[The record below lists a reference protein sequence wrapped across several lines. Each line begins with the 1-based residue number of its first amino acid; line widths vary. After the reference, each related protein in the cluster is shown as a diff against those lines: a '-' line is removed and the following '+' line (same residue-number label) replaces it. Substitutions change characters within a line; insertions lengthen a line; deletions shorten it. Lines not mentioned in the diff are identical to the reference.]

1 MRRIFLLLLSVP
13 TFVVSSV
20 AATTPALVAE
30 ALPGARHF
38 GIQQTDT
45 VARDLSELEEALADS
60 TVAQQDTA
68 YYGAPRQK
76 NFNALNYVLDSRHRF
91 KGDQYVNRGFLGN
104 TYFHIGGGVGHFYEN
119 SNQELYYTP
128 IMSFHLGLGKELS
141 PMSSFRVGLEKS
153 WGYTNPSAGVFNTNQ
168 YNSYGGY
175 VDFLYNFSNYL
186 LGYRPERPFSVSGIV
201 GLGFRSS
208 SMHSWKNPGLP
219 DTYAYTSG
227 TSFDGHVGFQ
237 FKFFAS
243 PHASFGFEPYFKV
256 ASTKYNLLTN
266 PGYSDP
272 DFAYGM
278 NLMYQWYFDRQ
289 LSDKAHAGVFMKR
302 LNNDLRYLSDN
313 GQLKHLRFPVFFD
326 YGFGASFMGKTD
338 GLSLLNTKGFDA
350 SAAVGWWLAPAVGIR
365 SGIHVTNADWKDGTL
380 SRQPVKYMI
389 GTNGFNFDFL
399 FNPFGFRRHY
409 NWDSNFGLN
418 LLAGYEFGRLKKT
431 TPGFA
436 NSFEGNYTAFRL
448 GGQLWM
454 KLTNDLR
461 LTLEPT
467 YMPIQHYNGNL
478 DRARYDEYALKL
490 GLSVLFRDKA
500 IRNYHVFGT
509 DSVSRDSIKNTPL
522 SGFFAGVGLGWN
534 NTVWDWRFSGYQHDL
549 FKNVLAFGG
558 YRFNPIHGVR
568 LQGEWMKESLAYYGN
583 TPSGIDKYRFE
594 NYLFSLDYQLN
605 LSNMMAGYDPL
616 RRWNVYLY
624 AGPTLLMGNGG
635 TDFAANVGGM
645 LSYNVSRRAA
655 LFINHTVYRMPQNRY
670 PYHMVYSKEGTFTNN
685 FNIGMMYNFD
695 GTEQIFD
702 AATQSKFFFEYAFGP
717 SYTGRTSLG
726 FRNTRGFDAN
736 VALGWWFSSAFAARS
751 GFHVTNADWA
761 SSSYAGQ
768 PTKLLVGTRGATF
781 DLLINPFGFTNNFNW
796 DQRFGVNLIGGYEL
810 GHAKRTDPVF
820 VNSYEGN
827 YTGFRA
833 GAQLW
838 ARLSN
843 GLRFT
848 VEPMFSSIKQKGENG
863 INYDAY
869 ALKAG
874 VSLLLKSK
882 AERNYGEVAEDSVR
896 NTPLKGYFAG
906 AGLGW
911 SNTLWD
917 WRFTGHQH
925 DLLKNATFFGGY
937 RFNTLHGVRLQG
949 EWKREKVAAPGYSDP
964 VDLKYDNYLLSLDY
978 QLNLYNLM
986 AGYDPARRWNVYL
999 SAGPTLL
1006 MGNGGTDFAANVGA
1020 MLTYNLSRHTSLFY
1034 SYSVY
1039 RMPKNRYPHSM
1050 VYSKD
1055 GTYTNNLNVGVMYN
1069 FDGTEQLFDAAKQ
1082 SKFFFEYA
1090 FGPSYTGRTSL
1101 GFRNTRGFDATA
1113 SLGWWFSSAFA
1124 ARSGFHVTNADWASS
1139 SYAGQPTKLLVGT
1152 RGATFDLLI
1161 NPFGF
1166 TNNFNWDQRFG
1177 VNLIGGYELGHAKR
1191 TDPVFVNSYEGNYTG
1206 FRAGAQLWARLSN
1219 GLRFTVEPMFSSIKQ
1234 KGENGINY
1242 DAYALKAGVSL
1253 LLKSKAERNYGE
1265 VAEDSVRNTPL
1276 KGYFAGAGLGWSNTL
1291 WDWRFTGHQHDL
1303 LKNATFFGGYRFN
1316 TLHGVRLQGEW
1327 KREKVAAPGYSDPVD
1342 LKYDNYLLSLD
1353 YQLNLY
1359 NLMAGYDP
1367 ARRWNVYLSAGP
1379 TLLMGN
1385 GGTDFAANVG
1395 AMLTYN
1401 LSRHTSLFYSYS
1413 VYRMPKNRY
1422 PHSMVYSKDG
1432 TYTNNLNVGVM
1443 YDFDGTEQLF
1453 DAAKQSKFFFEYAFG
1468 PSYTG
1473 RTSLGFR
1480 NTRGFDANVA
1490 LGWWFSSAFALRS
1503 GFHVTNAD
1511 WASSS
1516 YVGHSTKLLV
1526 GTRGAAFDLLV
1537 NPFGFVREYNWEP
1550 RFGVNLLGG
1559 YEFGHAKRTVDGFV
1573 NSYEGN
1579 YSAFRVGAQFWAR
1592 LSNGLRFTVE
1602 PIYAPVTQH
1611 GNGGIDY
1618 NEYALKM
1625 GFSMLLKNKEERVY
1639 EEVDEA
1645 NRKNIA
1651 TKGYFLGAGLGW
1663 NSTVWDWR
1671 FTGHQHDLLK
1681 NATIFGGYHFNTLHG
1696 VRLQADWMKEKV
1708 AYPGHSDLTDLNY
1721 NNYLLSL
1728 DYQLNLYN
1736 LMAGYDPARRWNAY
1750 LYAGPTLLM
1759 GDGGTRVAANVGGMF
1774 TYNVTP
1780 SLGLFYSHTV
1790 YRMPKN
1796 RYPHSMIYSEN
1807 GTYTNNLNIG
1817 LMYTFD
1823 ALRKLFGQGEP
1834 SDDEVRRSPL
1844 FFEYGFGPAFMSKTP
1859 LGASKTTGFDAKVA
1873 LGWWANSAIGLRG
1886 GFRVTNANWDEG
1898 TYASYPV
1905 TYLIGTR
1912 GFMTDLMINP
1922 LGFKSNYNWDSAFGL
1937 NLFAGYEFG
1946 HSKKTVAGFVDSYE
1960 GGYTAFRVGGQ
1971 LWAKLTN
1978 DLRLTLEPTYTPLK
1992 LKNISDN
1999 RHNRFAL
2006 QMGISLLMRNKA
2018 DRDYDEKDIEGRH
2031 NLPLEGLFVGAGFGW
2046 NNTLWQ
2052 WKFSEQKS
2060 DLLKNAMA
2068 FAGYNFTTVHALRL
2082 QGEWMKEKMVYPHVY
2097 DLTTLNFTNYLVSL
2111 DYQVNLFN
2119 AMTGYDPA
2127 RRWNVYLYAGPTL
2140 LLGDGGT
2147 KAAMNFGGQFSYSVA
2162 RNLSLF
2168 YSHTVYRMPEGRY
2181 PHSLPYTK
2189 SGTFTNNINIGV
2201 MYNFN
2206 SFSK

>member
-128 IMSFHLGLGKELS
+128 IMSFRLGLGKELS

-399 FNPFGFRRHY
+399 FNPFGFKRHY

-549 FKNVLAFGG
+549 FKNVLMFGG

-568 LQGEWMKESLAYYGN
+568 LQGEWLKESLAYYGN

-670 PYHMVYSKEGTFTNN
+670 PYHTVYSKEGTFTNN

-925 DLLKNATFFGGY
+925 G
-937 RFNTLHGVRLQG
+937 
-949 EWKREKVAAPGYSDP
+949 
-964 VDLKYDNYLLSLDY
+964 
-978 QLNLYNLM
+978 
-986 AGYDPARRWNVYL
+986 
-999 SAGPTLL
+999 
-1006 MGNGGTDFAANVGA
+1006 
-1020 MLTYNLSRHTSLFY
+1020 
-1034 SYSVY
+1034 
-1039 RMPKNRYPHSM
+1039 
-1050 VYSKD
+1050 
-1055 GTYTNNLNVGVMYN
+1055 
-1069 FDGTEQLFDAAKQ
+1069 
-1082 SKFFFEYA
+1082 
-1090 FGPSYTGRTSL
+1090 
-1101 GFRNTRGFDATA
+1101 
-1113 SLGWWFSSAFA
+1113 
-1124 ARSGFHVTNADWASS
+1124 
-1139 SYAGQPTKLLVGT
+1139 
-1152 RGATFDLLI
+1152 
-1161 NPFGF
+1161 
-1166 TNNFNWDQRFG
+1166 
-1177 VNLIGGYELGHAKR
+1177 
-1191 TDPVFVNSYEGNYTG
+1191 
-1206 FRAGAQLWARLSN
+1206 
-1219 GLRFTVEPMFSSIKQ
+1219 
-1234 KGENGINY
+1234 
-1242 DAYALKAGVSL
+1242 
-1253 LLKSKAERNYGE
+1253 
-1265 VAEDSVRNTPL
+1265 
-1276 KGYFAGAGLGWSNTL
+1276 
-1291 WDWRFTGHQHDL
+1291 L

-1516 YVGHSTKLLV
+1516 YAGHSTKLLV

-1559 YEFGHAKRTVDGFV
+1559 YEFGHAKRTVDGFI

-1759 GDGGTRVAANVGGMF
+1759 GDGGTKVAANVGGMF

-1912 GFMTDLMINP
+1912 GFMADLMINP

-1992 LKNISDN
+1992 LKNINDN

>member
-128 IMSFHLGLGKELS
+128 IMSFRLGLGKELS

-302 LNNDLRYLSDN
+302 FNNDLRYLSDN

-326 YGFGASFMGKTD
+326 YGFGGSFMGKTD

-399 FNPFGFRRHY
+399 FNPFGFKRHY

-670 PYHMVYSKEGTFTNN
+670 PYHTVYSKEGTFTNN

-702 AATQSKFFFEYAFGP
+702 AATQSKFFFEYTFG
-717 SYTGRTSLG
+717 S
-726 FRNTRGFDAN
+726 
-736 VALGWWFSSAFAARS
+736 
-751 GFHVTNADWA
+751 
-761 SSSYAGQ
+761 
-768 PTKLLVGTRGATF
+768 
-781 DLLINPFGFTNNFNW
+781 
-796 DQRFGVNLIGGYEL
+796 
-810 GHAKRTDPVF
+810 
-820 VNSYEGN
+820 
-827 YTGFRA
+827 
-833 GAQLW
+833 
-838 ARLSN
+838 
-843 GLRFT
+843 
-848 VEPMFSSIKQKGENG
+848 
-863 INYDAY
+863 
-869 ALKAG
+869 
-874 VSLLLKSK
+874 
-882 AERNYGEVAEDSVR
+882 
-896 NTPLKGYFAG
+896 
-906 AGLGW
+906 
-911 SNTLWD
+911 
-917 WRFTGHQH
+917 
-925 DLLKNATFFGGY
+925 
-937 RFNTLHGVRLQG
+937 
-949 EWKREKVAAPGYSDP
+949 
-964 VDLKYDNYLLSLDY
+964 
-978 QLNLYNLM
+978 
-986 AGYDPARRWNVYL
+986 
-999 SAGPTLL
+999 
-1006 MGNGGTDFAANVGA
+1006 
-1020 MLTYNLSRHTSLFY
+1020 
-1034 SYSVY
+1034 
-1039 RMPKNRYPHSM
+1039 
-1050 VYSKD
+1050 
-1055 GTYTNNLNVGVMYN
+1055 
-1069 FDGTEQLFDAAKQ
+1069 
-1082 SKFFFEYA
+1082 
-1090 FGPSYTGRTSL
+1090 SYTGRTSL

-1291 WDWRFTGHQHDL
+1291 WDWRFTGHQHGL

-1516 YVGHSTKLLV
+1516 YAGHSTKLLV

-1759 GDGGTRVAANVGGMF
+1759 GDGGTKVAANVGGMF

-1807 GTYTNNLNIG
+1807 GTYTNNLDIG

-1912 GFMTDLMINP
+1912 GFMADLMINP

>member
-128 IMSFHLGLGKELS
+128 IMSFRLGLGKELS

-399 FNPFGFRRHY
+399 FNPFGFKRHY

-431 TPGFA
+431 IPGFA

-549 FKNVLAFGG
+549 FKNVLMFGG

-702 AATQSKFFFEYAFGP
+702 AATQSKFFFEYAFGS

-736 VALGWWFSSAFAARS
+736 AALGWWFSSAFAARS

-925 DLLKNATFFGGY
+925 GLLKNATFFGGY

-949 EWKREKVAAPGYSDP
+949 EWKREKVAAPGY
-964 VDLKYDNYLLSLDY
+964 
-978 QLNLYNLM
+978 
-986 AGYDPARRWNVYL
+986 
-999 SAGPTLL
+999 T
-1006 MGNGGTDFAANVGA
+1006 
-1020 MLTYNLSRHTSLFY
+1020 
-1034 SYSVY
+1034 
-1039 RMPKNRYPHSM
+1039 
-1050 VYSKD
+1050 
-1055 GTYTNNLNVGVMYN
+1055 
-1069 FDGTEQLFDAAKQ
+1069 
-1082 SKFFFEYA
+1082 
-1090 FGPSYTGRTSL
+1090 
-1101 GFRNTRGFDATA
+1101 
-1113 SLGWWFSSAFA
+1113 
-1124 ARSGFHVTNADWASS
+1124 
-1139 SYAGQPTKLLVGT
+1139 
-1152 RGATFDLLI
+1152 
-1161 NPFGF
+1161 
-1166 TNNFNWDQRFG
+1166 
-1177 VNLIGGYELGHAKR
+1177 
-1191 TDPVFVNSYEGNYTG
+1191 
-1206 FRAGAQLWARLSN
+1206 
-1219 GLRFTVEPMFSSIKQ
+1219 
-1234 KGENGINY
+1234 
-1242 DAYALKAGVSL
+1242 
-1253 LLKSKAERNYGE
+1253 
-1265 VAEDSVRNTPL
+1265 
-1276 KGYFAGAGLGWSNTL
+1276 
-1291 WDWRFTGHQHDL
+1291 
-1303 LKNATFFGGYRFN
+1303 
-1316 TLHGVRLQGEW
+1316 
-1327 KREKVAAPGYSDPVD
+1327 DPVD

-1473 RTSLGFR
+1473 RTSLDFR

-1516 YVGHSTKLLV
+1516 YAGHSTKLLV

-1559 YEFGHAKRTVDGFV
+1559 YEFGHAKRTVDGFI

-1759 GDGGTRVAANVGGMF
+1759 GDGGTKVAANVGGMF

-1912 GFMTDLMINP
+1912 GFMADLMINP

-1992 LKNISDN
+1992 LKNINDN

>member
-30 ALPGARHF
+30 VLPGARHF

-128 IMSFHLGLGKELS
+128 IMSFRLGLGKELS

-186 LGYRPERPFSVSGIV
+186 LGYRPEHPFSVSGIV

-302 LNNDLRYLSDN
+302 FNNDLRYLSDN

-326 YGFGASFMGKTD
+326 YGFGSSFMGKTD

-350 SAAVGWWLAPAVGIR
+350 SAAIGWWLAPAVGIR
-365 SGIHVTNADWKDGTL
+365 SGIHVTNADWKDGKL

-670 PYHMVYSKEGTFTNN
+670 PYHTVYSKEGTFTNN

-702 AATQSKFFFEYAFGP
+702 AATQSKFFFEYTFG
-717 SYTGRTSLG
+717 S
-726 FRNTRGFDAN
+726 
-736 VALGWWFSSAFAARS
+736 
-751 GFHVTNADWA
+751 
-761 SSSYAGQ
+761 
-768 PTKLLVGTRGATF
+768 
-781 DLLINPFGFTNNFNW
+781 
-796 DQRFGVNLIGGYEL
+796 
-810 GHAKRTDPVF
+810 
-820 VNSYEGN
+820 
-827 YTGFRA
+827 
-833 GAQLW
+833 
-838 ARLSN
+838 
-843 GLRFT
+843 
-848 VEPMFSSIKQKGENG
+848 
-863 INYDAY
+863 
-869 ALKAG
+869 
-874 VSLLLKSK
+874 
-882 AERNYGEVAEDSVR
+882 
-896 NTPLKGYFAG
+896 
-906 AGLGW
+906 
-911 SNTLWD
+911 
-917 WRFTGHQH
+917 
-925 DLLKNATFFGGY
+925 
-937 RFNTLHGVRLQG
+937 
-949 EWKREKVAAPGYSDP
+949 
-964 VDLKYDNYLLSLDY
+964 
-978 QLNLYNLM
+978 
-986 AGYDPARRWNVYL
+986 
-999 SAGPTLL
+999 
-1006 MGNGGTDFAANVGA
+1006 
-1020 MLTYNLSRHTSLFY
+1020 
-1034 SYSVY
+1034 
-1039 RMPKNRYPHSM
+1039 
-1050 VYSKD
+1050 
-1055 GTYTNNLNVGVMYN
+1055 
-1069 FDGTEQLFDAAKQ
+1069 
-1082 SKFFFEYA
+1082 
-1090 FGPSYTGRTSL
+1090 SYTGRTSL

-1206 FRAGAQLWARLSN
+1206 FRTGAQLWARLSN

-1291 WDWRFTGHQHDL
+1291 WDWRLTGHQHGL

-1516 YVGHSTKLLV
+1516 YAGHSTKLLV

-1579 YSAFRVGAQFWAR
+1579 YSAFRVGAQLWAR

-1759 GDGGTRVAANVGGMF
+1759 GDGGTKVAANVGGMF

-1912 GFMTDLMINP
+1912 GFMADLMINP

-1937 NLFAGYEFG
+1937 DLFAGYEFG
-1946 HSKKTVAGFVDSYE
+1946 HSKKTVAGFVNSYE

-1992 LKNISDN
+1992 LKNINDN

>member
-128 IMSFHLGLGKELS
+128 IMSFRLGLGKELS

-219 DTYAYTSG
+219 ATYAYTSG
-227 TSFDGHVGFQ
+227 TSFHGHVGFQ

-302 LNNDLRYLSDN
+302 FNNDLRYLSDN

-326 YGFGASFMGKTD
+326 YGFGSSFMGKTD

-389 GTNGFNFDFL
+389 GTNGLNFDFL
-399 FNPFGFRRHY
+399 FNPFGFKRHY

-670 PYHMVYSKEGTFTNN
+670 PYHTVYSKEGTFTNN

-702 AATQSKFFFEYAFGP
+702 AATQSKFFFEYTFG
-717 SYTGRTSLG
+717 S
-726 FRNTRGFDAN
+726 
-736 VALGWWFSSAFAARS
+736 
-751 GFHVTNADWA
+751 
-761 SSSYAGQ
+761 
-768 PTKLLVGTRGATF
+768 
-781 DLLINPFGFTNNFNW
+781 
-796 DQRFGVNLIGGYEL
+796 
-810 GHAKRTDPVF
+810 
-820 VNSYEGN
+820 
-827 YTGFRA
+827 
-833 GAQLW
+833 
-838 ARLSN
+838 
-843 GLRFT
+843 
-848 VEPMFSSIKQKGENG
+848 
-863 INYDAY
+863 
-869 ALKAG
+869 
-874 VSLLLKSK
+874 
-882 AERNYGEVAEDSVR
+882 
-896 NTPLKGYFAG
+896 
-906 AGLGW
+906 
-911 SNTLWD
+911 
-917 WRFTGHQH
+917 
-925 DLLKNATFFGGY
+925 
-937 RFNTLHGVRLQG
+937 
-949 EWKREKVAAPGYSDP
+949 
-964 VDLKYDNYLLSLDY
+964 
-978 QLNLYNLM
+978 
-986 AGYDPARRWNVYL
+986 
-999 SAGPTLL
+999 
-1006 MGNGGTDFAANVGA
+1006 
-1020 MLTYNLSRHTSLFY
+1020 
-1034 SYSVY
+1034 
-1039 RMPKNRYPHSM
+1039 
-1050 VYSKD
+1050 
-1055 GTYTNNLNVGVMYN
+1055 
-1069 FDGTEQLFDAAKQ
+1069 
-1082 SKFFFEYA
+1082 
-1090 FGPSYTGRTSL
+1090 SYTGRTSL

-1291 WDWRFTGHQHDL
+1291 WDWRFTGHQHGL

-1516 YVGHSTKLLV
+1516 YAGHSTKLLV

-1759 GDGGTRVAANVGGMF
+1759 GDGGTKLAANVGGMF

-1780 SLGLFYSHTV
+1780 SLALFYSHTV

-1912 GFMTDLMINP
+1912 GFMADLMINP
-1922 LGFKSNYNWDSAFGL
+1922 LGFKSDYNWDSAFGL

-2018 DRDYDEKDIEGRH
+2018 DRGYDEKDIEGRH

-2147 KAAMNFGGQFSYSVA
+2147 QAAMNFGGQFSYSVA

>member
-128 IMSFHLGLGKELS
+128 IMSFRLGLGKELS

-153 WGYTNPSAGVFNTNQ
+153 WGYTNPSVGVFNTNQ

-219 DTYAYTSG
+219 ATYAYTSG

-302 LNNDLRYLSDN
+302 FNNDLRYLSDN

-326 YGFGASFMGKTD
+326 YGFGSSFMGKTD

-399 FNPFGFRRHY
+399 FNPFGFKRHY

-670 PYHMVYSKEGTFTNN
+670 PYHTVYSKEGTFTNN

-702 AATQSKFFFEYAFGP
+702 AATQSKFFFEYTFG
-717 SYTGRTSLG
+717 S
-726 FRNTRGFDAN
+726 
-736 VALGWWFSSAFAARS
+736 
-751 GFHVTNADWA
+751 
-761 SSSYAGQ
+761 
-768 PTKLLVGTRGATF
+768 
-781 DLLINPFGFTNNFNW
+781 
-796 DQRFGVNLIGGYEL
+796 
-810 GHAKRTDPVF
+810 
-820 VNSYEGN
+820 
-827 YTGFRA
+827 
-833 GAQLW
+833 
-838 ARLSN
+838 
-843 GLRFT
+843 
-848 VEPMFSSIKQKGENG
+848 
-863 INYDAY
+863 
-869 ALKAG
+869 
-874 VSLLLKSK
+874 
-882 AERNYGEVAEDSVR
+882 
-896 NTPLKGYFAG
+896 
-906 AGLGW
+906 
-911 SNTLWD
+911 
-917 WRFTGHQH
+917 
-925 DLLKNATFFGGY
+925 
-937 RFNTLHGVRLQG
+937 
-949 EWKREKVAAPGYSDP
+949 
-964 VDLKYDNYLLSLDY
+964 
-978 QLNLYNLM
+978 
-986 AGYDPARRWNVYL
+986 
-999 SAGPTLL
+999 
-1006 MGNGGTDFAANVGA
+1006 
-1020 MLTYNLSRHTSLFY
+1020 
-1034 SYSVY
+1034 
-1039 RMPKNRYPHSM
+1039 
-1050 VYSKD
+1050 
-1055 GTYTNNLNVGVMYN
+1055 
-1069 FDGTEQLFDAAKQ
+1069 
-1082 SKFFFEYA
+1082 
-1090 FGPSYTGRTSL
+1090 SYTGRTSL

-1291 WDWRFTGHQHDL
+1291 WDWRFTGHQHGL

-1443 YDFDGTEQLF
+1443 YNFDGTEQLF

-1516 YVGHSTKLLV
+1516 YAGHSTKLLV

-1611 GNGGIDY
+1611 GNGGINY

-1759 GDGGTRVAANVGGMF
+1759 GDGGTKVAANVGGMF

-1912 GFMTDLMINP
+1912 GFMADLMINP

>member
-128 IMSFHLGLGKELS
+128 IMSFRLGLGKELS

-350 SAAVGWWLAPAVGIR
+350 SAAIGWWLAPAVGIR

-399 FNPFGFRRHY
+399 FNPFGFKRHY

-549 FKNVLAFGG
+549 FKNVLMFGG

-702 AATQSKFFFEYAFGP
+702 AATQSKFFFEYAFGS

-925 DLLKNATFFGGY
+925 GLLKNATFFGGY

-949 EWKREKVAAPGYSDP
+949 EWKREKVAAPGY
-964 VDLKYDNYLLSLDY
+964 
-978 QLNLYNLM
+978 
-986 AGYDPARRWNVYL
+986 
-999 SAGPTLL
+999 T
-1006 MGNGGTDFAANVGA
+1006 
-1020 MLTYNLSRHTSLFY
+1020 
-1034 SYSVY
+1034 
-1039 RMPKNRYPHSM
+1039 
-1050 VYSKD
+1050 
-1055 GTYTNNLNVGVMYN
+1055 
-1069 FDGTEQLFDAAKQ
+1069 
-1082 SKFFFEYA
+1082 
-1090 FGPSYTGRTSL
+1090 
-1101 GFRNTRGFDATA
+1101 
-1113 SLGWWFSSAFA
+1113 
-1124 ARSGFHVTNADWASS
+1124 
-1139 SYAGQPTKLLVGT
+1139 
-1152 RGATFDLLI
+1152 
-1161 NPFGF
+1161 
-1166 TNNFNWDQRFG
+1166 
-1177 VNLIGGYELGHAKR
+1177 
-1191 TDPVFVNSYEGNYTG
+1191 
-1206 FRAGAQLWARLSN
+1206 
-1219 GLRFTVEPMFSSIKQ
+1219 
-1234 KGENGINY
+1234 
-1242 DAYALKAGVSL
+1242 
-1253 LLKSKAERNYGE
+1253 
-1265 VAEDSVRNTPL
+1265 
-1276 KGYFAGAGLGWSNTL
+1276 
-1291 WDWRFTGHQHDL
+1291 
-1303 LKNATFFGGYRFN
+1303 
-1316 TLHGVRLQGEW
+1316 
-1327 KREKVAAPGYSDPVD
+1327 DPVD

-1516 YVGHSTKLLV
+1516 YAGHSTKLLV

-1759 GDGGTRVAANVGGMF
+1759 GDGGTKVAANVGGMF

-1834 SDDEVRRSPL
+1834 TDDEVRRSPL

-1912 GFMTDLMINP
+1912 GFMADLMINP

-1992 LKNISDN
+1992 LKNINDN

>member
-128 IMSFHLGLGKELS
+128 IMSFRLGLGKELS

-399 FNPFGFRRHY
+399 FNPFGFKRHY

-431 TPGFA
+431 IPGFA

-467 YMPIQHYNGNL
+467 YMPMQHYNGNL

-549 FKNVLAFGG
+549 FKNVLMFGG

-702 AATQSKFFFEYAFGP
+702 AATQSKFFFEYAFGS

-736 VALGWWFSSAFAARS
+736 AALGWWFSSAFAARS

-925 DLLKNATFFGGY
+925 GLLKNATFFGGY

-949 EWKREKVAAPGYSDP
+949 EWKREKVAAPGY
-964 VDLKYDNYLLSLDY
+964 
-978 QLNLYNLM
+978 
-986 AGYDPARRWNVYL
+986 
-999 SAGPTLL
+999 T
-1006 MGNGGTDFAANVGA
+1006 
-1020 MLTYNLSRHTSLFY
+1020 
-1034 SYSVY
+1034 
-1039 RMPKNRYPHSM
+1039 
-1050 VYSKD
+1050 
-1055 GTYTNNLNVGVMYN
+1055 
-1069 FDGTEQLFDAAKQ
+1069 
-1082 SKFFFEYA
+1082 
-1090 FGPSYTGRTSL
+1090 
-1101 GFRNTRGFDATA
+1101 
-1113 SLGWWFSSAFA
+1113 
-1124 ARSGFHVTNADWASS
+1124 
-1139 SYAGQPTKLLVGT
+1139 
-1152 RGATFDLLI
+1152 
-1161 NPFGF
+1161 
-1166 TNNFNWDQRFG
+1166 
-1177 VNLIGGYELGHAKR
+1177 
-1191 TDPVFVNSYEGNYTG
+1191 
-1206 FRAGAQLWARLSN
+1206 
-1219 GLRFTVEPMFSSIKQ
+1219 
-1234 KGENGINY
+1234 
-1242 DAYALKAGVSL
+1242 
-1253 LLKSKAERNYGE
+1253 
-1265 VAEDSVRNTPL
+1265 
-1276 KGYFAGAGLGWSNTL
+1276 
-1291 WDWRFTGHQHDL
+1291 
-1303 LKNATFFGGYRFN
+1303 
-1316 TLHGVRLQGEW
+1316 
-1327 KREKVAAPGYSDPVD
+1327 DPVD

-1516 YVGHSTKLLV
+1516 YAGHSTKLLV

-1559 YEFGHAKRTVDGFV
+1559 YEFGHAKRTVDGFI

-1759 GDGGTRVAANVGGMF
+1759 GDGGTKVAANVGGMF

-1834 SDDEVRRSPL
+1834 SDEEVRRSPL

-1912 GFMTDLMINP
+1912 GFMADLMINP

-1992 LKNISDN
+1992 LKNINDN

>member
-128 IMSFHLGLGKELS
+128 IMSFRLGLGKELS

-399 FNPFGFRRHY
+399 FNPFGFKRHY

-549 FKNVLAFGG
+549 FKNVLMFGG

-568 LQGEWMKESLAYYGN
+568 LQGEWLKESLAYYGN

-702 AATQSKFFFEYAFGP
+702 AATQSKFFFEYAFGS

-925 DLLKNATFFGGY
+925 GLLKNATFFGGY

-949 EWKREKVAAPGYSDP
+949 EWKREKVAAPGYTDP

-1101 GFRNTRGFDATA
+1101 GFRNTRGFDA
-1113 SLGWWFSSAFA
+1113 
-1124 ARSGFHVTNADWASS
+1124 
-1139 SYAGQPTKLLVGT
+1139 
-1152 RGATFDLLI
+1152 
-1161 NPFGF
+1161 
-1166 TNNFNWDQRFG
+1166 
-1177 VNLIGGYELGHAKR
+1177 
-1191 TDPVFVNSYEGNYTG
+1191 
-1206 FRAGAQLWARLSN
+1206 
-1219 GLRFTVEPMFSSIKQ
+1219 
-1234 KGENGINY
+1234 
-1242 DAYALKAGVSL
+1242 
-1253 LLKSKAERNYGE
+1253 
-1265 VAEDSVRNTPL
+1265 
-1276 KGYFAGAGLGWSNTL
+1276 
-1291 WDWRFTGHQHDL
+1291 
-1303 LKNATFFGGYRFN
+1303 
-1316 TLHGVRLQGEW
+1316 
-1327 KREKVAAPGYSDPVD
+1327 
-1342 LKYDNYLLSLD
+1342 
-1353 YQLNLY
+1353 
-1359 NLMAGYDP
+1359 
-1367 ARRWNVYLSAGP
+1367 
-1379 TLLMGN
+1379 
-1385 GGTDFAANVG
+1385 
-1395 AMLTYN
+1395 
-1401 LSRHTSLFYSYS
+1401 
-1413 VYRMPKNRY
+1413 
-1422 PHSMVYSKDG
+1422 
-1432 TYTNNLNVGVM
+1432 
-1443 YDFDGTEQLF
+1443 
-1453 DAAKQSKFFFEYAFG
+1453 
-1468 PSYTG
+1468 
-1473 RTSLGFR
+1473 
-1480 NTRGFDANVA
+1480 NVA

-1516 YVGHSTKLLV
+1516 YAGHSTKLLV

-1759 GDGGTRVAANVGGMF
+1759 GDGGTKVAANVGGMF

-1912 GFMTDLMINP
+1912 GFMADLMINP

-1992 LKNISDN
+1992 LKNINDN

>member
-128 IMSFHLGLGKELS
+128 IMSFRLGLGKELS

-289 LSDKAHAGVFMKR
+289 LSDKEHAGVFMKR
-302 LNNDLRYLSDN
+302 FNNDLRYLSDN

-326 YGFGASFMGKTD
+326 YGFGSSFMGKTD

-389 GTNGFNFDFL
+389 GTNGLNFDFL
-399 FNPFGFRRHY
+399 FNPFGFKRHY

-670 PYHMVYSKEGTFTNN
+670 PYHTVYSKEGTFTNN

-702 AATQSKFFFEYAFGP
+702 AATQSKFFFEYTFG
-717 SYTGRTSLG
+717 S
-726 FRNTRGFDAN
+726 
-736 VALGWWFSSAFAARS
+736 
-751 GFHVTNADWA
+751 
-761 SSSYAGQ
+761 
-768 PTKLLVGTRGATF
+768 
-781 DLLINPFGFTNNFNW
+781 
-796 DQRFGVNLIGGYEL
+796 
-810 GHAKRTDPVF
+810 
-820 VNSYEGN
+820 
-827 YTGFRA
+827 
-833 GAQLW
+833 
-838 ARLSN
+838 
-843 GLRFT
+843 
-848 VEPMFSSIKQKGENG
+848 
-863 INYDAY
+863 
-869 ALKAG
+869 
-874 VSLLLKSK
+874 
-882 AERNYGEVAEDSVR
+882 
-896 NTPLKGYFAG
+896 
-906 AGLGW
+906 
-911 SNTLWD
+911 
-917 WRFTGHQH
+917 
-925 DLLKNATFFGGY
+925 
-937 RFNTLHGVRLQG
+937 
-949 EWKREKVAAPGYSDP
+949 
-964 VDLKYDNYLLSLDY
+964 
-978 QLNLYNLM
+978 
-986 AGYDPARRWNVYL
+986 
-999 SAGPTLL
+999 
-1006 MGNGGTDFAANVGA
+1006 
-1020 MLTYNLSRHTSLFY
+1020 
-1034 SYSVY
+1034 
-1039 RMPKNRYPHSM
+1039 
-1050 VYSKD
+1050 
-1055 GTYTNNLNVGVMYN
+1055 
-1069 FDGTEQLFDAAKQ
+1069 
-1082 SKFFFEYA
+1082 
-1090 FGPSYTGRTSL
+1090 
-1101 GFRNTRGFDATA
+1101 
-1113 SLGWWFSSAFA
+1113 
-1124 ARSGFHVTNADWASS
+1124 
-1139 SYAGQPTKLLVGT
+1139 
-1152 RGATFDLLI
+1152 
-1161 NPFGF
+1161 
-1166 TNNFNWDQRFG
+1166 
-1177 VNLIGGYELGHAKR
+1177 
-1191 TDPVFVNSYEGNYTG
+1191 
-1206 FRAGAQLWARLSN
+1206 
-1219 GLRFTVEPMFSSIKQ
+1219 
-1234 KGENGINY
+1234 
-1242 DAYALKAGVSL
+1242 
-1253 LLKSKAERNYGE
+1253 
-1265 VAEDSVRNTPL
+1265 
-1276 KGYFAGAGLGWSNTL
+1276 
-1291 WDWRFTGHQHDL
+1291 
-1303 LKNATFFGGYRFN
+1303 
-1316 TLHGVRLQGEW
+1316 
-1327 KREKVAAPGYSDPVD
+1327 
-1342 LKYDNYLLSLD
+1342 
-1353 YQLNLY
+1353 
-1359 NLMAGYDP
+1359 
-1367 ARRWNVYLSAGP
+1367 
-1379 TLLMGN
+1379 
-1385 GGTDFAANVG
+1385 
-1395 AMLTYN
+1395 
-1401 LSRHTSLFYSYS
+1401 
-1413 VYRMPKNRY
+1413 
-1422 PHSMVYSKDG
+1422 
-1432 TYTNNLNVGVM
+1432 
-1443 YDFDGTEQLF
+1443 
-1453 DAAKQSKFFFEYAFG
+1453 
-1468 PSYTG
+1468 SYTG

-1516 YVGHSTKLLV
+1516 YAGHSTKLLV

-1681 NATIFGGYHFNTLHG
+1681 NATIFGGYHFNTLHS

-1736 LMAGYDPARRWNAY
+1736 LMAGYDPVRRWNAY

-1759 GDGGTRVAANVGGMF
+1759 GDGGTKVAANVGGMF

-1790 YRMPKN
+1790 YCMPKN

-1912 GFMTDLMINP
+1912 GFMADLMINP

-1946 HSKKTVAGFVDSYE
+1946 HSKKTVAGFVNSYE

-2119 AMTGYDPA
+2119 AMAGYDPA

>member
-30 ALPGARHF
+30 TLPGARHF

-128 IMSFHLGLGKELS
+128 IMSFRLGLGKELS

-153 WGYTNPSAGVFNTNQ
+153 WGYTNPSVGVFNTNQ

-219 DTYAYTSG
+219 ATYAYTSG

-302 LNNDLRYLSDN
+302 FNNDLRYLSDN

-326 YGFGASFMGKTD
+326 YGFGSSFMGKTD

-399 FNPFGFRRHY
+399 FNPFGFKRHY

-670 PYHMVYSKEGTFTNN
+670 PYHTVYSKEGTFTNN

-702 AATQSKFFFEYAFGP
+702 AATQSKFFFEYTFG
-717 SYTGRTSLG
+717 S
-726 FRNTRGFDAN
+726 
-736 VALGWWFSSAFAARS
+736 
-751 GFHVTNADWA
+751 
-761 SSSYAGQ
+761 
-768 PTKLLVGTRGATF
+768 
-781 DLLINPFGFTNNFNW
+781 
-796 DQRFGVNLIGGYEL
+796 
-810 GHAKRTDPVF
+810 
-820 VNSYEGN
+820 
-827 YTGFRA
+827 
-833 GAQLW
+833 
-838 ARLSN
+838 
-843 GLRFT
+843 
-848 VEPMFSSIKQKGENG
+848 
-863 INYDAY
+863 
-869 ALKAG
+869 
-874 VSLLLKSK
+874 
-882 AERNYGEVAEDSVR
+882 
-896 NTPLKGYFAG
+896 
-906 AGLGW
+906 
-911 SNTLWD
+911 
-917 WRFTGHQH
+917 
-925 DLLKNATFFGGY
+925 
-937 RFNTLHGVRLQG
+937 
-949 EWKREKVAAPGYSDP
+949 
-964 VDLKYDNYLLSLDY
+964 
-978 QLNLYNLM
+978 
-986 AGYDPARRWNVYL
+986 
-999 SAGPTLL
+999 
-1006 MGNGGTDFAANVGA
+1006 
-1020 MLTYNLSRHTSLFY
+1020 
-1034 SYSVY
+1034 
-1039 RMPKNRYPHSM
+1039 
-1050 VYSKD
+1050 
-1055 GTYTNNLNVGVMYN
+1055 
-1069 FDGTEQLFDAAKQ
+1069 
-1082 SKFFFEYA
+1082 
-1090 FGPSYTGRTSL
+1090 SYTGRTSL

-1291 WDWRFTGHQHDL
+1291 WDWRFTGHQHGL

-1443 YDFDGTEQLF
+1443 YNFDGTEQLF

-1516 YVGHSTKLLV
+1516 YAGHSTKLLV

-1579 YSAFRVGAQFWAR
+1579 YSAFRVGAQFWTR

-1708 AYPGHSDLTDLNY
+1708 AYPGHSDLTNLNY

-1886 GFRVTNANWDEG
+1886 GFRVTNANWNEG

-1912 GFMTDLMINP
+1912 GFIADLMINP
-1922 LGFKSNYNWDSAFGL
+1922 LGFKSDYNWDSAFGL

-2127 RRWNVYLYAGPTL
+2127 RRWNVYLYTGPTL

>member
-128 IMSFHLGLGKELS
+128 IMSFRLGLGKELS

-208 SMHSWKNPGLP
+208 SMHSWKNPGLSA
-219 DTYAYTSG
+219 TYAYTSG

-302 LNNDLRYLSDN
+302 FNNDLRYLSDN

-326 YGFGASFMGKTD
+326 YGFGGSFMGKTD

-350 SAAVGWWLAPAVGIR
+350 SAAIGWWLAPAVGIR

-399 FNPFGFRRHY
+399 FNPFGFKRHY

-670 PYHMVYSKEGTFTNN
+670 PYHTVYSKEGTFTNN

-702 AATQSKFFFEYAFGP
+702 AATQSKFFFEY
-717 SYTGRTSLG
+717 T
-726 FRNTRGFDAN
+726 
-736 VALGWWFSSAFAARS
+736 
-751 GFHVTNADWA
+751 
-761 SSSYAGQ
+761 
-768 PTKLLVGTRGATF
+768 
-781 DLLINPFGFTNNFNW
+781 
-796 DQRFGVNLIGGYEL
+796 
-810 GHAKRTDPVF
+810 
-820 VNSYEGN
+820 
-827 YTGFRA
+827 
-833 GAQLW
+833 
-838 ARLSN
+838 
-843 GLRFT
+843 
-848 VEPMFSSIKQKGENG
+848 
-863 INYDAY
+863 
-869 ALKAG
+869 
-874 VSLLLKSK
+874 
-882 AERNYGEVAEDSVR
+882 
-896 NTPLKGYFAG
+896 
-906 AGLGW
+906 
-911 SNTLWD
+911 
-917 WRFTGHQH
+917 
-925 DLLKNATFFGGY
+925 
-937 RFNTLHGVRLQG
+937 
-949 EWKREKVAAPGYSDP
+949 
-964 VDLKYDNYLLSLDY
+964 
-978 QLNLYNLM
+978 
-986 AGYDPARRWNVYL
+986 
-999 SAGPTLL
+999 
-1006 MGNGGTDFAANVGA
+1006 
-1020 MLTYNLSRHTSLFY
+1020 
-1034 SYSVY
+1034 
-1039 RMPKNRYPHSM
+1039 
-1050 VYSKD
+1050 
-1055 GTYTNNLNVGVMYN
+1055 
-1069 FDGTEQLFDAAKQ
+1069 
-1082 SKFFFEYA
+1082 

-1291 WDWRFTGHQHDL
+1291 WDWRFTGHQHGL

-1367 ARRWNVYLSAGP
+1367 SRRWNVYLSAGP

-1443 YDFDGTEQLF
+1443 YNFDGTEQLF

-1516 YVGHSTKLLV
+1516 YAGHSTKLLV

-1759 GDGGTRVAANVGGMF
+1759 GDGGTKVAANVSGMF

-1912 GFMTDLMINP
+1912 GFMADLMINP

-1946 HSKKTVAGFVDSYE
+1946 HSKKTVAGFVNSYE

>member
-128 IMSFHLGLGKELS
+128 IMSFRLGLGKELS

-219 DTYAYTSG
+219 ATYAYTSG

-289 LSDKAHAGVFMKR
+289 LSDKAHVGVFMKR
-302 LNNDLRYLSDN
+302 FNNDLRYLSDN

-326 YGFGASFMGKTD
+326 YGFGGSFMGKTD

-350 SAAVGWWLAPAVGIR
+350 SAAIGWWLAPAVGIR

-399 FNPFGFRRHY
+399 FNPFGFKRHY

-670 PYHMVYSKEGTFTNN
+670 PYHTVYSKEGTFSNN

-702 AATQSKFFFEYAFGP
+702 AATQSKFFFEYTFG
-717 SYTGRTSLG
+717 S
-726 FRNTRGFDAN
+726 
-736 VALGWWFSSAFAARS
+736 
-751 GFHVTNADWA
+751 
-761 SSSYAGQ
+761 
-768 PTKLLVGTRGATF
+768 
-781 DLLINPFGFTNNFNW
+781 
-796 DQRFGVNLIGGYEL
+796 
-810 GHAKRTDPVF
+810 
-820 VNSYEGN
+820 
-827 YTGFRA
+827 
-833 GAQLW
+833 
-838 ARLSN
+838 
-843 GLRFT
+843 
-848 VEPMFSSIKQKGENG
+848 
-863 INYDAY
+863 
-869 ALKAG
+869 
-874 VSLLLKSK
+874 
-882 AERNYGEVAEDSVR
+882 
-896 NTPLKGYFAG
+896 
-906 AGLGW
+906 
-911 SNTLWD
+911 
-917 WRFTGHQH
+917 
-925 DLLKNATFFGGY
+925 
-937 RFNTLHGVRLQG
+937 
-949 EWKREKVAAPGYSDP
+949 
-964 VDLKYDNYLLSLDY
+964 
-978 QLNLYNLM
+978 
-986 AGYDPARRWNVYL
+986 
-999 SAGPTLL
+999 
-1006 MGNGGTDFAANVGA
+1006 
-1020 MLTYNLSRHTSLFY
+1020 
-1034 SYSVY
+1034 
-1039 RMPKNRYPHSM
+1039 
-1050 VYSKD
+1050 
-1055 GTYTNNLNVGVMYN
+1055 
-1069 FDGTEQLFDAAKQ
+1069 
-1082 SKFFFEYA
+1082 
-1090 FGPSYTGRTSL
+1090 SYTGRTSL

-1291 WDWRFTGHQHDL
+1291 WDWRFTGHQHGL

-1422 PHSMVYSKDG
+1422 PHNMVYSKDG

-1516 YVGHSTKLLV
+1516 YAGHSTKLLV

-1625 GFSMLLKNKEERVY
+1625 GFSMLLKNKDERVY

-1736 LMAGYDPARRWNAY
+1736 LMAGYDPGRRWNAY

-1759 GDGGTRVAANVGGMF
+1759 GDGGTKVAANVGGMF

-1912 GFMTDLMINP
+1912 GFMADLMINP

-1946 HSKKTVAGFVDSYE
+1946 HSKKTVAGFVNSYE

>member
-30 ALPGARHF
+30 TLPGARHF

-128 IMSFHLGLGKELS
+128 IMSFRLGLGKELS

-186 LGYRPERPFSVSGIV
+186 LGYRPERPFSLSGIV

-219 DTYAYTSG
+219 ATYAYTSG

-289 LSDKAHAGVFMKR
+289 LSDKAHAGVFMKHF
-302 LNNDLRYLSDN
+302 NNDLRYLSDN

-326 YGFGASFMGKTD
+326 YGFGSSFMGKTD

-350 SAAVGWWLAPAVGIR
+350 SAAIGWWLAPAVGIR

-399 FNPFGFRRHY
+399 FNPFGFKRHY

-670 PYHMVYSKEGTFTNN
+670 PYHTVYSKEGTFTNN

-702 AATQSKFFFEYAFGP
+702 AATQSKFFFEYTFG
-717 SYTGRTSLG
+717 S
-726 FRNTRGFDAN
+726 
-736 VALGWWFSSAFAARS
+736 
-751 GFHVTNADWA
+751 
-761 SSSYAGQ
+761 
-768 PTKLLVGTRGATF
+768 
-781 DLLINPFGFTNNFNW
+781 
-796 DQRFGVNLIGGYEL
+796 
-810 GHAKRTDPVF
+810 
-820 VNSYEGN
+820 
-827 YTGFRA
+827 
-833 GAQLW
+833 
-838 ARLSN
+838 
-843 GLRFT
+843 
-848 VEPMFSSIKQKGENG
+848 
-863 INYDAY
+863 
-869 ALKAG
+869 
-874 VSLLLKSK
+874 
-882 AERNYGEVAEDSVR
+882 
-896 NTPLKGYFAG
+896 
-906 AGLGW
+906 
-911 SNTLWD
+911 
-917 WRFTGHQH
+917 
-925 DLLKNATFFGGY
+925 
-937 RFNTLHGVRLQG
+937 
-949 EWKREKVAAPGYSDP
+949 
-964 VDLKYDNYLLSLDY
+964 
-978 QLNLYNLM
+978 
-986 AGYDPARRWNVYL
+986 
-999 SAGPTLL
+999 
-1006 MGNGGTDFAANVGA
+1006 
-1020 MLTYNLSRHTSLFY
+1020 
-1034 SYSVY
+1034 
-1039 RMPKNRYPHSM
+1039 
-1050 VYSKD
+1050 
-1055 GTYTNNLNVGVMYN
+1055 
-1069 FDGTEQLFDAAKQ
+1069 
-1082 SKFFFEYA
+1082 
-1090 FGPSYTGRTSL
+1090 SYTGRTSL

-1291 WDWRFTGHQHDL
+1291 WDWRFTGHQHGL

-1443 YDFDGTEQLF
+1443 YNFDGTEQLF

-1516 YVGHSTKLLV
+1516 YAGQPTKLLV

-1579 YSAFRVGAQFWAR
+1579 YSAFRVGAQFWTR

-1708 AYPGHSDLTDLNY
+1708 AYPGHSDLTNLNY

-1886 GFRVTNANWDEG
+1886 GFRVTNANWNEG

-1912 GFMTDLMINP
+1912 GFIADLMINP
-1922 LGFKSNYNWDSAFGL
+1922 LGFKSDYNWDSAFGL

-2127 RRWNVYLYAGPTL
+2127 RRWNVYLYTGPTL

>member
-128 IMSFHLGLGKELS
+128 IMSFRLGLGKELS

-350 SAAVGWWLAPAVGIR
+350 SAAIGWWLAPAVGIR

-399 FNPFGFRRHY
+399 FNPFGFKRHY

-431 TPGFA
+431 TPSFA

-549 FKNVLAFGG
+549 FKNVLMFGG

-702 AATQSKFFFEYAFGP
+702 AATQSKFFFEYAFGS

-925 DLLKNATFFGGY
+925 G
-937 RFNTLHGVRLQG
+937 
-949 EWKREKVAAPGYSDP
+949 
-964 VDLKYDNYLLSLDY
+964 
-978 QLNLYNLM
+978 
-986 AGYDPARRWNVYL
+986 
-999 SAGPTLL
+999 
-1006 MGNGGTDFAANVGA
+1006 
-1020 MLTYNLSRHTSLFY
+1020 
-1034 SYSVY
+1034 
-1039 RMPKNRYPHSM
+1039 
-1050 VYSKD
+1050 
-1055 GTYTNNLNVGVMYN
+1055 
-1069 FDGTEQLFDAAKQ
+1069 
-1082 SKFFFEYA
+1082 
-1090 FGPSYTGRTSL
+1090 
-1101 GFRNTRGFDATA
+1101 
-1113 SLGWWFSSAFA
+1113 
-1124 ARSGFHVTNADWASS
+1124 
-1139 SYAGQPTKLLVGT
+1139 
-1152 RGATFDLLI
+1152 
-1161 NPFGF
+1161 
-1166 TNNFNWDQRFG
+1166 
-1177 VNLIGGYELGHAKR
+1177 
-1191 TDPVFVNSYEGNYTG
+1191 
-1206 FRAGAQLWARLSN
+1206 
-1219 GLRFTVEPMFSSIKQ
+1219 
-1234 KGENGINY
+1234 
-1242 DAYALKAGVSL
+1242 
-1253 LLKSKAERNYGE
+1253 
-1265 VAEDSVRNTPL
+1265 
-1276 KGYFAGAGLGWSNTL
+1276 
-1291 WDWRFTGHQHDL
+1291 L

-1516 YVGHSTKLLV
+1516 YAGHSTKLLV

-1759 GDGGTRVAANVGGMF
+1759 GDGGTKVAANVGGMF

-1834 SDDEVRRSPL
+1834 TDDEVRRSPL

-1912 GFMTDLMINP
+1912 GFMADLMINP

-1946 HSKKTVAGFVDSYE
+1946 HSKKTVAGFVNSYE

>member
-128 IMSFHLGLGKELS
+128 IMSFRLGLGKELS

-219 DTYAYTSG
+219 ATYAYTSG

-302 LNNDLRYLSDN
+302 FNNDLRYLSDN

-326 YGFGASFMGKTD
+326 YGFGGSFMGKTD

-399 FNPFGFRRHY
+399 FNPFGFKRHY

-670 PYHMVYSKEGTFTNN
+670 PYHTVYSKEGTFTNN

-702 AATQSKFFFEYAFGP
+702 AATQSKFFFEYTFG
-717 SYTGRTSLG
+717 S
-726 FRNTRGFDAN
+726 
-736 VALGWWFSSAFAARS
+736 
-751 GFHVTNADWA
+751 
-761 SSSYAGQ
+761 
-768 PTKLLVGTRGATF
+768 
-781 DLLINPFGFTNNFNW
+781 
-796 DQRFGVNLIGGYEL
+796 
-810 GHAKRTDPVF
+810 
-820 VNSYEGN
+820 
-827 YTGFRA
+827 
-833 GAQLW
+833 
-838 ARLSN
+838 
-843 GLRFT
+843 
-848 VEPMFSSIKQKGENG
+848 
-863 INYDAY
+863 
-869 ALKAG
+869 
-874 VSLLLKSK
+874 
-882 AERNYGEVAEDSVR
+882 
-896 NTPLKGYFAG
+896 
-906 AGLGW
+906 
-911 SNTLWD
+911 
-917 WRFTGHQH
+917 
-925 DLLKNATFFGGY
+925 
-937 RFNTLHGVRLQG
+937 
-949 EWKREKVAAPGYSDP
+949 
-964 VDLKYDNYLLSLDY
+964 
-978 QLNLYNLM
+978 
-986 AGYDPARRWNVYL
+986 
-999 SAGPTLL
+999 
-1006 MGNGGTDFAANVGA
+1006 
-1020 MLTYNLSRHTSLFY
+1020 
-1034 SYSVY
+1034 
-1039 RMPKNRYPHSM
+1039 
-1050 VYSKD
+1050 
-1055 GTYTNNLNVGVMYN
+1055 
-1069 FDGTEQLFDAAKQ
+1069 
-1082 SKFFFEYA
+1082 
-1090 FGPSYTGRTSL
+1090 SYTGRTSL

-1139 SYAGQPTKLLVGT
+1139 SYAGHSTKLLVGT

-1516 YVGHSTKLLV
+1516 YAGHSTKLLV

-1681 NATIFGGYHFNTLHG
+1681 NATIFGGYHFNTLHS

-1759 GDGGTRVAANVGGMF
+1759 GDGGTKVAANVGGMF

-1912 GFMTDLMINP
+1912 GFMADLMINP

-2119 AMTGYDPA
+2119 AMAGYDPA

>member
-128 IMSFHLGLGKELS
+128 IMSFRLGLGKELS

-399 FNPFGFRRHY
+399 FNPFGFKRHY

-549 FKNVLAFGG
+549 FKNVLMFGG

-568 LQGEWMKESLAYYGN
+568 LQGEWLKESLAYYGN

-702 AATQSKFFFEYAFGP
+702 AATQSKFFFEYAFGS

-949 EWKREKVAAPGYSDP
+949 EWKREKVAAPGY
-964 VDLKYDNYLLSLDY
+964 
-978 QLNLYNLM
+978 
-986 AGYDPARRWNVYL
+986 
-999 SAGPTLL
+999 T
-1006 MGNGGTDFAANVGA
+1006 
-1020 MLTYNLSRHTSLFY
+1020 
-1034 SYSVY
+1034 
-1039 RMPKNRYPHSM
+1039 
-1050 VYSKD
+1050 
-1055 GTYTNNLNVGVMYN
+1055 
-1069 FDGTEQLFDAAKQ
+1069 
-1082 SKFFFEYA
+1082 
-1090 FGPSYTGRTSL
+1090 
-1101 GFRNTRGFDATA
+1101 
-1113 SLGWWFSSAFA
+1113 
-1124 ARSGFHVTNADWASS
+1124 
-1139 SYAGQPTKLLVGT
+1139 
-1152 RGATFDLLI
+1152 
-1161 NPFGF
+1161 
-1166 TNNFNWDQRFG
+1166 
-1177 VNLIGGYELGHAKR
+1177 
-1191 TDPVFVNSYEGNYTG
+1191 
-1206 FRAGAQLWARLSN
+1206 
-1219 GLRFTVEPMFSSIKQ
+1219 
-1234 KGENGINY
+1234 
-1242 DAYALKAGVSL
+1242 
-1253 LLKSKAERNYGE
+1253 
-1265 VAEDSVRNTPL
+1265 
-1276 KGYFAGAGLGWSNTL
+1276 
-1291 WDWRFTGHQHDL
+1291 
-1303 LKNATFFGGYRFN
+1303 
-1316 TLHGVRLQGEW
+1316 
-1327 KREKVAAPGYSDPVD
+1327 DPVD

-1516 YVGHSTKLLV
+1516 YAGHSTKLLV

-1681 NATIFGGYHFNTLHG
+1681 NATIFGGFHFNTLHG

-1759 GDGGTRVAANVGGMF
+1759 GDGGTKVAANVGGMF

-1912 GFMTDLMINP
+1912 GFMADLMINP

-1992 LKNISDN
+1992 LKNINDN

>member
-30 ALPGARHF
+30 VLPGARHF

-128 IMSFHLGLGKELS
+128 IMSFRLGLGKELS

-302 LNNDLRYLSDN
+302 FNNDLRYLSDN

-326 YGFGASFMGKTD
+326 YGFGSSFMGKTD

-670 PYHMVYSKEGTFTNN
+670 PYHTVYSKEGTFTNN

-702 AATQSKFFFEYAFGP
+702 AATQSKFFFEYTFG
-717 SYTGRTSLG
+717 S
-726 FRNTRGFDAN
+726 
-736 VALGWWFSSAFAARS
+736 
-751 GFHVTNADWA
+751 
-761 SSSYAGQ
+761 
-768 PTKLLVGTRGATF
+768 
-781 DLLINPFGFTNNFNW
+781 
-796 DQRFGVNLIGGYEL
+796 
-810 GHAKRTDPVF
+810 
-820 VNSYEGN
+820 
-827 YTGFRA
+827 
-833 GAQLW
+833 
-838 ARLSN
+838 
-843 GLRFT
+843 
-848 VEPMFSSIKQKGENG
+848 
-863 INYDAY
+863 
-869 ALKAG
+869 
-874 VSLLLKSK
+874 
-882 AERNYGEVAEDSVR
+882 
-896 NTPLKGYFAG
+896 
-906 AGLGW
+906 
-911 SNTLWD
+911 
-917 WRFTGHQH
+917 
-925 DLLKNATFFGGY
+925 
-937 RFNTLHGVRLQG
+937 
-949 EWKREKVAAPGYSDP
+949 
-964 VDLKYDNYLLSLDY
+964 
-978 QLNLYNLM
+978 
-986 AGYDPARRWNVYL
+986 
-999 SAGPTLL
+999 
-1006 MGNGGTDFAANVGA
+1006 
-1020 MLTYNLSRHTSLFY
+1020 
-1034 SYSVY
+1034 
-1039 RMPKNRYPHSM
+1039 
-1050 VYSKD
+1050 
-1055 GTYTNNLNVGVMYN
+1055 
-1069 FDGTEQLFDAAKQ
+1069 
-1082 SKFFFEYA
+1082 
-1090 FGPSYTGRTSL
+1090 SYTGRTSL

-1206 FRAGAQLWARLSN
+1206 FRTGAQLWARLSN

-1291 WDWRFTGHQHDL
+1291 WDWRLTGHQHGL

-1516 YVGHSTKLLV
+1516 YAGHSTKLLV

-1750 LYAGPTLLM
+1750 FYAGPTLLM
-1759 GDGGTRVAANVGGMF
+1759 GDGGTKVAANVGGMF

-1912 GFMTDLMINP
+1912 GFMADLMINP

-1992 LKNISDN
+1992 LKNINDN

>member
-128 IMSFHLGLGKELS
+128 IMSFRLGLGKELS

-302 LNNDLRYLSDN
+302 FNNDLRYLSDN

-326 YGFGASFMGKTD
+326 YGFGGSFMGKTD

-350 SAAVGWWLAPAVGIR
+350 SAAIGWWLAPAVGIR

-399 FNPFGFRRHY
+399 FNPFGFKRHY

-568 LQGEWMKESLAYYGN
+568 LQGEWLKESLAYYGN

-702 AATQSKFFFEYAFGP
+702 AATQSKFFFEYAFGS

-751 GFHVTNADWA
+751 GFHVANADWA

-925 DLLKNATFFGGY
+925 GLLKNATFFGGY

-949 EWKREKVAAPGYSDP
+949 EWKREKVAAPGY
-964 VDLKYDNYLLSLDY
+964 
-978 QLNLYNLM
+978 
-986 AGYDPARRWNVYL
+986 
-999 SAGPTLL
+999 T
-1006 MGNGGTDFAANVGA
+1006 
-1020 MLTYNLSRHTSLFY
+1020 
-1034 SYSVY
+1034 
-1039 RMPKNRYPHSM
+1039 
-1050 VYSKD
+1050 
-1055 GTYTNNLNVGVMYN
+1055 
-1069 FDGTEQLFDAAKQ
+1069 
-1082 SKFFFEYA
+1082 
-1090 FGPSYTGRTSL
+1090 
-1101 GFRNTRGFDATA
+1101 
-1113 SLGWWFSSAFA
+1113 
-1124 ARSGFHVTNADWASS
+1124 
-1139 SYAGQPTKLLVGT
+1139 
-1152 RGATFDLLI
+1152 
-1161 NPFGF
+1161 
-1166 TNNFNWDQRFG
+1166 
-1177 VNLIGGYELGHAKR
+1177 
-1191 TDPVFVNSYEGNYTG
+1191 
-1206 FRAGAQLWARLSN
+1206 
-1219 GLRFTVEPMFSSIKQ
+1219 
-1234 KGENGINY
+1234 
-1242 DAYALKAGVSL
+1242 
-1253 LLKSKAERNYGE
+1253 
-1265 VAEDSVRNTPL
+1265 
-1276 KGYFAGAGLGWSNTL
+1276 
-1291 WDWRFTGHQHDL
+1291 
-1303 LKNATFFGGYRFN
+1303 
-1316 TLHGVRLQGEW
+1316 
-1327 KREKVAAPGYSDPVD
+1327 DPVD

-1516 YVGHSTKLLV
+1516 YAGHSTKLLV

-1681 NATIFGGYHFNTLHG
+1681 NATIFGGYHFNTLHS

-1759 GDGGTRVAANVGGMF
+1759 GDGGTKVAANVGGMF

-1912 GFMTDLMINP
+1912 GFMADLMINP

-1978 DLRLTLEPTYTPLK
+1978 DLRLTLEPIYTPLK
-1992 LKNISDN
+1992 LKNINDN

>member
-128 IMSFHLGLGKELS
+128 IMSFRLGLGKELS

-302 LNNDLRYLSDN
+302 FNNDLRYLSDN

-326 YGFGASFMGKTD
+326 YGFGGSFMGKTD

-350 SAAVGWWLAPAVGIR
+350 SAAIGWWLAPAVGIR

-399 FNPFGFRRHY
+399 FNPFGFKRHY

-549 FKNVLAFGG
+549 FKNVLMFGG

-925 DLLKNATFFGGY
+925 G
-937 RFNTLHGVRLQG
+937 
-949 EWKREKVAAPGYSDP
+949 
-964 VDLKYDNYLLSLDY
+964 
-978 QLNLYNLM
+978 
-986 AGYDPARRWNVYL
+986 
-999 SAGPTLL
+999 
-1006 MGNGGTDFAANVGA
+1006 
-1020 MLTYNLSRHTSLFY
+1020 
-1034 SYSVY
+1034 
-1039 RMPKNRYPHSM
+1039 
-1050 VYSKD
+1050 
-1055 GTYTNNLNVGVMYN
+1055 
-1069 FDGTEQLFDAAKQ
+1069 
-1082 SKFFFEYA
+1082 
-1090 FGPSYTGRTSL
+1090 
-1101 GFRNTRGFDATA
+1101 
-1113 SLGWWFSSAFA
+1113 
-1124 ARSGFHVTNADWASS
+1124 
-1139 SYAGQPTKLLVGT
+1139 
-1152 RGATFDLLI
+1152 
-1161 NPFGF
+1161 
-1166 TNNFNWDQRFG
+1166 
-1177 VNLIGGYELGHAKR
+1177 
-1191 TDPVFVNSYEGNYTG
+1191 
-1206 FRAGAQLWARLSN
+1206 
-1219 GLRFTVEPMFSSIKQ
+1219 
-1234 KGENGINY
+1234 
-1242 DAYALKAGVSL
+1242 
-1253 LLKSKAERNYGE
+1253 
-1265 VAEDSVRNTPL
+1265 
-1276 KGYFAGAGLGWSNTL
+1276 
-1291 WDWRFTGHQHDL
+1291 L

-1490 LGWWFSSAFALRS
+1490 LGWWFSSAFAARS

-1516 YVGHSTKLLV
+1516 YAGQPTKLLV
-1526 GTRGAAFDLLV
+1526 GTRGATFDLLI
-1537 NPFGFVREYNWEP
+1537 NPFGFTNNFNWDQ
-1550 RFGVNLLGG
+1550 RFGVNLIGG
-1559 YEFGHAKRTVDGFV
+1559 YELGHAKRTDPVFV

-1579 YSAFRVGAQFWAR
+1579 YTGFRAGAQFWAR

-1759 GDGGTRVAANVGGMF
+1759 GDGGTKVAANVGGMF

-1912 GFMTDLMINP
+1912 GFMADLMINP

-1992 LKNISDN
+1992 LKNINDN

>member
-128 IMSFHLGLGKELS
+128 IMSFRLGLGKELS

-302 LNNDLRYLSDN
+302 FNNDLRYLSDN

-326 YGFGASFMGKTD
+326 YGFGGSFMGKTD

-350 SAAVGWWLAPAVGIR
+350 SAAIGWWLAPAVGIR

-389 GTNGFNFDFL
+389 GTNGFYFDFL
-399 FNPFGFRRHY
+399 FNPFGFKRHY

-549 FKNVLAFGG
+549 FKNVLMFGG

-568 LQGEWMKESLAYYGN
+568 LQGEWLKESLAYYGN

-702 AATQSKFFFEYAFGP
+702 AATQSKFFFEYAFGS

-751 GFHVTNADWA
+751 GFHVANADWA

-925 DLLKNATFFGGY
+925 GLLKNATFFGGY

-949 EWKREKVAAPGYSDP
+949 EWKREKVAAPGY
-964 VDLKYDNYLLSLDY
+964 
-978 QLNLYNLM
+978 
-986 AGYDPARRWNVYL
+986 
-999 SAGPTLL
+999 T
-1006 MGNGGTDFAANVGA
+1006 
-1020 MLTYNLSRHTSLFY
+1020 
-1034 SYSVY
+1034 
-1039 RMPKNRYPHSM
+1039 
-1050 VYSKD
+1050 
-1055 GTYTNNLNVGVMYN
+1055 
-1069 FDGTEQLFDAAKQ
+1069 
-1082 SKFFFEYA
+1082 
-1090 FGPSYTGRTSL
+1090 
-1101 GFRNTRGFDATA
+1101 
-1113 SLGWWFSSAFA
+1113 
-1124 ARSGFHVTNADWASS
+1124 
-1139 SYAGQPTKLLVGT
+1139 
-1152 RGATFDLLI
+1152 
-1161 NPFGF
+1161 
-1166 TNNFNWDQRFG
+1166 
-1177 VNLIGGYELGHAKR
+1177 
-1191 TDPVFVNSYEGNYTG
+1191 
-1206 FRAGAQLWARLSN
+1206 
-1219 GLRFTVEPMFSSIKQ
+1219 
-1234 KGENGINY
+1234 
-1242 DAYALKAGVSL
+1242 
-1253 LLKSKAERNYGE
+1253 
-1265 VAEDSVRNTPL
+1265 
-1276 KGYFAGAGLGWSNTL
+1276 
-1291 WDWRFTGHQHDL
+1291 
-1303 LKNATFFGGYRFN
+1303 
-1316 TLHGVRLQGEW
+1316 
-1327 KREKVAAPGYSDPVD
+1327 DPVD

-1516 YVGHSTKLLV
+1516 YAGHSTKLLV

-1759 GDGGTRVAANVGGMF
+1759 GDGGTKVAANVGGMF

-1834 SDDEVRRSPL
+1834 TDDEVRRSPL

-1912 GFMTDLMINP
+1912 GFMADLMINP

-1992 LKNISDN
+1992 LKNINDN

-2097 DLTTLNFTNYLVSL
+2097 DLTTLNFTNYLFSL

>member
-128 IMSFHLGLGKELS
+128 IMSFRLGLGKELS

-219 DTYAYTSG
+219 ATYAYTSG

-289 LSDKAHAGVFMKR
+289 LSDKAHVGVFMKR
-302 LNNDLRYLSDN
+302 FNNDLRYLSDN

-326 YGFGASFMGKTD
+326 YGFGGSFMGKTD

-350 SAAVGWWLAPAVGIR
+350 SAAIGWWLAPAVGIR

-399 FNPFGFRRHY
+399 FNPFGFKRHY

-670 PYHMVYSKEGTFTNN
+670 PYHTVYSKEGTFSNN

-702 AATQSKFFFEYAFGP
+702 AATQSKFFFEYTFG
-717 SYTGRTSLG
+717 S
-726 FRNTRGFDAN
+726 
-736 VALGWWFSSAFAARS
+736 
-751 GFHVTNADWA
+751 
-761 SSSYAGQ
+761 
-768 PTKLLVGTRGATF
+768 
-781 DLLINPFGFTNNFNW
+781 
-796 DQRFGVNLIGGYEL
+796 
-810 GHAKRTDPVF
+810 
-820 VNSYEGN
+820 
-827 YTGFRA
+827 
-833 GAQLW
+833 
-838 ARLSN
+838 
-843 GLRFT
+843 
-848 VEPMFSSIKQKGENG
+848 
-863 INYDAY
+863 
-869 ALKAG
+869 
-874 VSLLLKSK
+874 
-882 AERNYGEVAEDSVR
+882 
-896 NTPLKGYFAG
+896 
-906 AGLGW
+906 
-911 SNTLWD
+911 
-917 WRFTGHQH
+917 
-925 DLLKNATFFGGY
+925 
-937 RFNTLHGVRLQG
+937 
-949 EWKREKVAAPGYSDP
+949 
-964 VDLKYDNYLLSLDY
+964 
-978 QLNLYNLM
+978 
-986 AGYDPARRWNVYL
+986 
-999 SAGPTLL
+999 
-1006 MGNGGTDFAANVGA
+1006 
-1020 MLTYNLSRHTSLFY
+1020 
-1034 SYSVY
+1034 
-1039 RMPKNRYPHSM
+1039 
-1050 VYSKD
+1050 
-1055 GTYTNNLNVGVMYN
+1055 
-1069 FDGTEQLFDAAKQ
+1069 
-1082 SKFFFEYA
+1082 
-1090 FGPSYTGRTSL
+1090 SYTGRTSL

-1291 WDWRFTGHQHDL
+1291 WDWRFTGHQHGL

-1422 PHSMVYSKDG
+1422 PHNMVYSKDG

-1516 YVGHSTKLLV
+1516 YAGHSTKLLV

-1625 GFSMLLKNKEERVY
+1625 GFSMLLKNKDERVY

-1736 LMAGYDPARRWNAY
+1736 LMAGYDPGRRWNAY

-1759 GDGGTRVAANVGGMF
+1759 GDGGTKVAANVGGMF

-1912 GFMTDLMINP
+1912 GFMADLMINP

-1946 HSKKTVAGFVDSYE
+1946 HSKKTVAGFVNSYE

-2119 AMTGYDPA
+2119 AMAGYDPA

>member
-128 IMSFHLGLGKELS
+128 IMSFRLGLGKELS

-399 FNPFGFRRHY
+399 FNPFGFKRHY

-549 FKNVLAFGG
+549 FKNVLMFGG

-568 LQGEWMKESLAYYGN
+568 LQGEWLKESLAYYGN

-702 AATQSKFFFEYAFGP
+702 AATQSKFFFEYAFGS

-925 DLLKNATFFGGY
+925 GLLKNATFFGGY

-949 EWKREKVAAPGYSDP
+949 EWKREKVAAPGY
-964 VDLKYDNYLLSLDY
+964 
-978 QLNLYNLM
+978 
-986 AGYDPARRWNVYL
+986 
-999 SAGPTLL
+999 T
-1006 MGNGGTDFAANVGA
+1006 
-1020 MLTYNLSRHTSLFY
+1020 
-1034 SYSVY
+1034 
-1039 RMPKNRYPHSM
+1039 
-1050 VYSKD
+1050 
-1055 GTYTNNLNVGVMYN
+1055 
-1069 FDGTEQLFDAAKQ
+1069 
-1082 SKFFFEYA
+1082 
-1090 FGPSYTGRTSL
+1090 
-1101 GFRNTRGFDATA
+1101 
-1113 SLGWWFSSAFA
+1113 
-1124 ARSGFHVTNADWASS
+1124 
-1139 SYAGQPTKLLVGT
+1139 
-1152 RGATFDLLI
+1152 
-1161 NPFGF
+1161 
-1166 TNNFNWDQRFG
+1166 
-1177 VNLIGGYELGHAKR
+1177 
-1191 TDPVFVNSYEGNYTG
+1191 
-1206 FRAGAQLWARLSN
+1206 
-1219 GLRFTVEPMFSSIKQ
+1219 
-1234 KGENGINY
+1234 
-1242 DAYALKAGVSL
+1242 
-1253 LLKSKAERNYGE
+1253 
-1265 VAEDSVRNTPL
+1265 
-1276 KGYFAGAGLGWSNTL
+1276 
-1291 WDWRFTGHQHDL
+1291 
-1303 LKNATFFGGYRFN
+1303 
-1316 TLHGVRLQGEW
+1316 
-1327 KREKVAAPGYSDPVD
+1327 DPVD

-1516 YVGHSTKLLV
+1516 YAGHSTKLLV

-1559 YEFGHAKRTVDGFV
+1559 YEFGHAKRTVDGFI

-1759 GDGGTRVAANVGGMF
+1759 GDGGTKVAANVGGMF

-1912 GFMTDLMINP
+1912 GFMADLMINP

-1992 LKNISDN
+1992 LKNINDN

>member
-128 IMSFHLGLGKELS
+128 IMSFRLGLGKELS

-219 DTYAYTSG
+219 ATYAYTSG
-227 TSFDGHVGFQ
+227 TSFHGHVGFQ

-350 SAAVGWWLAPAVGIR
+350 SAAIGWWLAPAVGIR

-399 FNPFGFRRHY
+399 FNPFGFKRHY

-431 TPGFA
+431 IPGFA

-549 FKNVLAFGG
+549 FKNVLMFGG

-702 AATQSKFFFEYAFGP
+702 AATQSKFFFEYAFGS

-925 DLLKNATFFGGY
+925 GLLKNATFFGGY

-949 EWKREKVAAPGYSDP
+949 EWKREKVAAPGY
-964 VDLKYDNYLLSLDY
+964 
-978 QLNLYNLM
+978 
-986 AGYDPARRWNVYL
+986 
-999 SAGPTLL
+999 T
-1006 MGNGGTDFAANVGA
+1006 
-1020 MLTYNLSRHTSLFY
+1020 
-1034 SYSVY
+1034 
-1039 RMPKNRYPHSM
+1039 
-1050 VYSKD
+1050 
-1055 GTYTNNLNVGVMYN
+1055 
-1069 FDGTEQLFDAAKQ
+1069 
-1082 SKFFFEYA
+1082 
-1090 FGPSYTGRTSL
+1090 
-1101 GFRNTRGFDATA
+1101 
-1113 SLGWWFSSAFA
+1113 
-1124 ARSGFHVTNADWASS
+1124 
-1139 SYAGQPTKLLVGT
+1139 
-1152 RGATFDLLI
+1152 
-1161 NPFGF
+1161 
-1166 TNNFNWDQRFG
+1166 
-1177 VNLIGGYELGHAKR
+1177 
-1191 TDPVFVNSYEGNYTG
+1191 
-1206 FRAGAQLWARLSN
+1206 
-1219 GLRFTVEPMFSSIKQ
+1219 
-1234 KGENGINY
+1234 
-1242 DAYALKAGVSL
+1242 
-1253 LLKSKAERNYGE
+1253 
-1265 VAEDSVRNTPL
+1265 
-1276 KGYFAGAGLGWSNTL
+1276 
-1291 WDWRFTGHQHDL
+1291 
-1303 LKNATFFGGYRFN
+1303 
-1316 TLHGVRLQGEW
+1316 
-1327 KREKVAAPGYSDPVD
+1327 DPVD

-1516 YVGHSTKLLV
+1516 YAGHSTKLLV

-1759 GDGGTRVAANVGGMF
+1759 GDGGTKVAANVGGMF

-1834 SDDEVRRSPL
+1834 TDDEVRRSPL

-1912 GFMTDLMINP
+1912 GFMADLMINP

-1992 LKNISDN
+1992 LKNINDN

>member
-128 IMSFHLGLGKELS
+128 IMSFRLGLGKELS

-302 LNNDLRYLSDN
+302 FNNDLRYLSDN

-326 YGFGASFMGKTD
+326 YGFGSSFMGKTD

-583 TPSGIDKYRFE
+583 TLSGIDKYRFE

-670 PYHMVYSKEGTFTNN
+670 PYHTVYSKEGTFTNN

-702 AATQSKFFFEYAFGP
+702 AATQSKFFFEYTFGS

-726 FRNTRGFDAN
+726 FRNTRGFDAT
-736 VALGWWFSSAFAARS
+736 ASLGWWFSSAFAARS

-761 SSSYAGQ
+761 SSSYAGHS
-768 PTKLLVGTRGATF
+768 TKLLVGTRGATF

-925 DLLKNATFFGGY
+925 GLLKNATFFGGY

-949 EWKREKVAAPGYSDP
+949 EWKHEKVAAPGYSDP

-1101 GFRNTRGFDATA
+1101 GFRNTRGFDA
-1113 SLGWWFSSAFA
+1113 
-1124 ARSGFHVTNADWASS
+1124 
-1139 SYAGQPTKLLVGT
+1139 
-1152 RGATFDLLI
+1152 
-1161 NPFGF
+1161 
-1166 TNNFNWDQRFG
+1166 
-1177 VNLIGGYELGHAKR
+1177 
-1191 TDPVFVNSYEGNYTG
+1191 
-1206 FRAGAQLWARLSN
+1206 
-1219 GLRFTVEPMFSSIKQ
+1219 
-1234 KGENGINY
+1234 
-1242 DAYALKAGVSL
+1242 
-1253 LLKSKAERNYGE
+1253 
-1265 VAEDSVRNTPL
+1265 
-1276 KGYFAGAGLGWSNTL
+1276 
-1291 WDWRFTGHQHDL
+1291 
-1303 LKNATFFGGYRFN
+1303 
-1316 TLHGVRLQGEW
+1316 
-1327 KREKVAAPGYSDPVD
+1327 
-1342 LKYDNYLLSLD
+1342 
-1353 YQLNLY
+1353 
-1359 NLMAGYDP
+1359 
-1367 ARRWNVYLSAGP
+1367 
-1379 TLLMGN
+1379 
-1385 GGTDFAANVG
+1385 
-1395 AMLTYN
+1395 
-1401 LSRHTSLFYSYS
+1401 
-1413 VYRMPKNRY
+1413 
-1422 PHSMVYSKDG
+1422 
-1432 TYTNNLNVGVM
+1432 
-1443 YDFDGTEQLF
+1443 
-1453 DAAKQSKFFFEYAFG
+1453 
-1468 PSYTG
+1468 
-1473 RTSLGFR
+1473 
-1480 NTRGFDANVA
+1480 NVA

-1516 YVGHSTKLLV
+1516 YAGHSTKLLV

-1681 NATIFGGYHFNTLHG
+1681 NATIFGGYHFNTLHS

-1759 GDGGTRVAANVGGMF
+1759 GDGGTKVAANVGGMF

-1912 GFMTDLMINP
+1912 GFMADLMINP

-1946 HSKKTVAGFVDSYE
+1946 HSKKTVAGFVNSYE

>member
-128 IMSFHLGLGKELS
+128 IMSFRLGLGKELS

-219 DTYAYTSG
+219 ATYAYTSG

-289 LSDKAHAGVFMKR
+289 LSDKAHAGIFMKR
-302 LNNDLRYLSDN
+302 FNNDLRYLSDN

-326 YGFGASFMGKTD
+326 YGFGGSFMGKTD

-399 FNPFGFRRHY
+399 FNPFGFKRHY

-431 TPGFA
+431 TPDFA

-670 PYHMVYSKEGTFTNN
+670 PYHTVYSKEGTFTNN

-702 AATQSKFFFEYAFGP
+702 AATQSKFFFEYTFG
-717 SYTGRTSLG
+717 S
-726 FRNTRGFDAN
+726 
-736 VALGWWFSSAFAARS
+736 
-751 GFHVTNADWA
+751 
-761 SSSYAGQ
+761 
-768 PTKLLVGTRGATF
+768 
-781 DLLINPFGFTNNFNW
+781 
-796 DQRFGVNLIGGYEL
+796 
-810 GHAKRTDPVF
+810 
-820 VNSYEGN
+820 
-827 YTGFRA
+827 
-833 GAQLW
+833 
-838 ARLSN
+838 
-843 GLRFT
+843 
-848 VEPMFSSIKQKGENG
+848 
-863 INYDAY
+863 
-869 ALKAG
+869 
-874 VSLLLKSK
+874 
-882 AERNYGEVAEDSVR
+882 
-896 NTPLKGYFAG
+896 
-906 AGLGW
+906 
-911 SNTLWD
+911 
-917 WRFTGHQH
+917 
-925 DLLKNATFFGGY
+925 
-937 RFNTLHGVRLQG
+937 
-949 EWKREKVAAPGYSDP
+949 
-964 VDLKYDNYLLSLDY
+964 
-978 QLNLYNLM
+978 
-986 AGYDPARRWNVYL
+986 
-999 SAGPTLL
+999 
-1006 MGNGGTDFAANVGA
+1006 
-1020 MLTYNLSRHTSLFY
+1020 
-1034 SYSVY
+1034 
-1039 RMPKNRYPHSM
+1039 
-1050 VYSKD
+1050 
-1055 GTYTNNLNVGVMYN
+1055 
-1069 FDGTEQLFDAAKQ
+1069 
-1082 SKFFFEYA
+1082 
-1090 FGPSYTGRTSL
+1090 SYTGRTSL

-1291 WDWRFTGHQHDL
+1291 WDWRFTGHQHGL

-1516 YVGHSTKLLV
+1516 YAGHSTKLLV

-1759 GDGGTRVAANVGGMF
+1759 GDGGTKVAANVGGMF

-1912 GFMTDLMINP
+1912 GFMADLMINP

>member
-128 IMSFHLGLGKELS
+128 IMSFRLGLGKELS

-219 DTYAYTSG
+219 ATYAYTSG

-302 LNNDLRYLSDN
+302 FNNDLRYLSDN

-326 YGFGASFMGKTD
+326 YGFGSSFMGKTD

-399 FNPFGFRRHY
+399 FNPFGFKRHY

-431 TPGFA
+431 TPSFA

-670 PYHMVYSKEGTFTNN
+670 PYHTVYSKEGTFTNN

-702 AATQSKFFFEYAFGP
+702 AAT
-717 SYTGRTSLG
+717 
-726 FRNTRGFDAN
+726 
-736 VALGWWFSSAFAARS
+736 
-751 GFHVTNADWA
+751 
-761 SSSYAGQ
+761 
-768 PTKLLVGTRGATF
+768 
-781 DLLINPFGFTNNFNW
+781 
-796 DQRFGVNLIGGYEL
+796 
-810 GHAKRTDPVF
+810 
-820 VNSYEGN
+820 
-827 YTGFRA
+827 
-833 GAQLW
+833 
-838 ARLSN
+838 
-843 GLRFT
+843 
-848 VEPMFSSIKQKGENG
+848 
-863 INYDAY
+863 
-869 ALKAG
+869 
-874 VSLLLKSK
+874 
-882 AERNYGEVAEDSVR
+882 
-896 NTPLKGYFAG
+896 
-906 AGLGW
+906 
-911 SNTLWD
+911 
-917 WRFTGHQH
+917 
-925 DLLKNATFFGGY
+925 
-937 RFNTLHGVRLQG
+937 
-949 EWKREKVAAPGYSDP
+949 
-964 VDLKYDNYLLSLDY
+964 
-978 QLNLYNLM
+978 
-986 AGYDPARRWNVYL
+986 
-999 SAGPTLL
+999 
-1006 MGNGGTDFAANVGA
+1006 
-1020 MLTYNLSRHTSLFY
+1020 
-1034 SYSVY
+1034 
-1039 RMPKNRYPHSM
+1039 
-1050 VYSKD
+1050 
-1055 GTYTNNLNVGVMYN
+1055 
-1069 FDGTEQLFDAAKQ
+1069 Q

-1490 LGWWFSSAFALRS
+1490 LGWWFSSALALRS

-1516 YVGHSTKLLV
+1516 YAGHSTKLLV

-1681 NATIFGGYHFNTLHG
+1681 NATIFGGYHFNTLHS

-1759 GDGGTRVAANVGGMF
+1759 GDGGTKVAANVGGMF

-1912 GFMTDLMINP
+1912 GFMADLMINP

-2119 AMTGYDPA
+2119 AMAGYDPA

>member
-128 IMSFHLGLGKELS
+128 IMSFRLGLGKELS

-302 LNNDLRYLSDN
+302 FNNDLRYLSDN

-326 YGFGASFMGKTD
+326 YGFGSSFMGKTD

-670 PYHMVYSKEGTFTNN
+670 PYHTVYSKEGTFTNN

-702 AATQSKFFFEYAFGP
+702 AATQSKFFFEYTFGS

-726 FRNTRGFDAN
+726 FRNTRGFDAT
-736 VALGWWFSSAFAARS
+736 ASLGWWFSSAFAARS

-761 SSSYAGQ
+761 SSSYAGHS
-768 PTKLLVGTRGATF
+768 TKLLVGTRGATF

-925 DLLKNATFFGGY
+925 G
-937 RFNTLHGVRLQG
+937 
-949 EWKREKVAAPGYSDP
+949 
-964 VDLKYDNYLLSLDY
+964 
-978 QLNLYNLM
+978 
-986 AGYDPARRWNVYL
+986 
-999 SAGPTLL
+999 
-1006 MGNGGTDFAANVGA
+1006 
-1020 MLTYNLSRHTSLFY
+1020 
-1034 SYSVY
+1034 
-1039 RMPKNRYPHSM
+1039 
-1050 VYSKD
+1050 
-1055 GTYTNNLNVGVMYN
+1055 
-1069 FDGTEQLFDAAKQ
+1069 
-1082 SKFFFEYA
+1082 
-1090 FGPSYTGRTSL
+1090 
-1101 GFRNTRGFDATA
+1101 
-1113 SLGWWFSSAFA
+1113 
-1124 ARSGFHVTNADWASS
+1124 
-1139 SYAGQPTKLLVGT
+1139 
-1152 RGATFDLLI
+1152 
-1161 NPFGF
+1161 
-1166 TNNFNWDQRFG
+1166 
-1177 VNLIGGYELGHAKR
+1177 
-1191 TDPVFVNSYEGNYTG
+1191 
-1206 FRAGAQLWARLSN
+1206 
-1219 GLRFTVEPMFSSIKQ
+1219 
-1234 KGENGINY
+1234 
-1242 DAYALKAGVSL
+1242 
-1253 LLKSKAERNYGE
+1253 
-1265 VAEDSVRNTPL
+1265 
-1276 KGYFAGAGLGWSNTL
+1276 
-1291 WDWRFTGHQHDL
+1291 L

-1516 YVGHSTKLLV
+1516 YAGHSTKLLV

-1759 GDGGTRVAANVGGMF
+1759 GDGGTKVAANVGGMF

-1912 GFMTDLMINP
+1912 GFMADLMINP

-1946 HSKKTVAGFVDSYE
+1946 HSKKTVAGFVNSYE

-2119 AMTGYDPA
+2119 AMAGYDPA

>member
-30 ALPGARHF
+30 TLPGARHF

-128 IMSFHLGLGKELS
+128 IMSFRLGLGKELS

-186 LGYRPERPFSVSGIV
+186 LGYRPERPFSLSGIV

-219 DTYAYTSG
+219 ATYAYTSG

-289 LSDKAHAGVFMKR
+289 LSDKAHAGVFMKHF
-302 LNNDLRYLSDN
+302 NNDLRYLSDN

-326 YGFGASFMGKTD
+326 YGFGSSFMGKTD

-399 FNPFGFRRHY
+399 FNPFGFKRHY

-670 PYHMVYSKEGTFTNN
+670 PYHTVYSKEGTFTNN

-702 AATQSKFFFEYAFGP
+702 AATQSKFFFEYTFG
-717 SYTGRTSLG
+717 S
-726 FRNTRGFDAN
+726 
-736 VALGWWFSSAFAARS
+736 
-751 GFHVTNADWA
+751 
-761 SSSYAGQ
+761 
-768 PTKLLVGTRGATF
+768 
-781 DLLINPFGFTNNFNW
+781 
-796 DQRFGVNLIGGYEL
+796 
-810 GHAKRTDPVF
+810 
-820 VNSYEGN
+820 
-827 YTGFRA
+827 
-833 GAQLW
+833 
-838 ARLSN
+838 
-843 GLRFT
+843 
-848 VEPMFSSIKQKGENG
+848 
-863 INYDAY
+863 
-869 ALKAG
+869 
-874 VSLLLKSK
+874 
-882 AERNYGEVAEDSVR
+882 
-896 NTPLKGYFAG
+896 
-906 AGLGW
+906 
-911 SNTLWD
+911 
-917 WRFTGHQH
+917 
-925 DLLKNATFFGGY
+925 
-937 RFNTLHGVRLQG
+937 
-949 EWKREKVAAPGYSDP
+949 
-964 VDLKYDNYLLSLDY
+964 
-978 QLNLYNLM
+978 
-986 AGYDPARRWNVYL
+986 
-999 SAGPTLL
+999 
-1006 MGNGGTDFAANVGA
+1006 
-1020 MLTYNLSRHTSLFY
+1020 
-1034 SYSVY
+1034 
-1039 RMPKNRYPHSM
+1039 
-1050 VYSKD
+1050 
-1055 GTYTNNLNVGVMYN
+1055 
-1069 FDGTEQLFDAAKQ
+1069 
-1082 SKFFFEYA
+1082 
-1090 FGPSYTGRTSL
+1090 SYTGRTSL

-1291 WDWRFTGHQHDL
+1291 WDWRFTGHQHGL

-1443 YDFDGTEQLF
+1443 YNFDGTEQLF

-1516 YVGHSTKLLV
+1516 YAGQPTKLLV

-1579 YSAFRVGAQFWAR
+1579 YSAFRVGAQFWTR

-1708 AYPGHSDLTDLNY
+1708 AYPGHSDLTNLNY

-1886 GFRVTNANWDEG
+1886 GFRVTNANWNEG

-1912 GFMTDLMINP
+1912 GFIADLMINP
-1922 LGFKSNYNWDSAFGL
+1922 LGFKSDYNWDSAFGL

-2127 RRWNVYLYAGPTL
+2127 RRWNVYLYTGPTL

>member
-128 IMSFHLGLGKELS
+128 IMSFRLGLGKELS

-219 DTYAYTSG
+219 ATYAYTSG

-302 LNNDLRYLSDN
+302 FNNDLRYLSDN

-326 YGFGASFMGKTD
+326 YGFGSSFMGKTD

-380 SRQPVKYMI
+380 SRKPVKYMI
-389 GTNGFNFDFL
+389 GTNGLNFDFL
-399 FNPFGFRRHY
+399 FNPFGFKRHY

-670 PYHMVYSKEGTFTNN
+670 PYHTVYSKEGTFTNN

-702 AATQSKFFFEYAFGP
+702 AATQSKFFFEYTFGS

-925 DLLKNATFFGGY
+925 G
-937 RFNTLHGVRLQG
+937 
-949 EWKREKVAAPGYSDP
+949 
-964 VDLKYDNYLLSLDY
+964 
-978 QLNLYNLM
+978 
-986 AGYDPARRWNVYL
+986 
-999 SAGPTLL
+999 
-1006 MGNGGTDFAANVGA
+1006 
-1020 MLTYNLSRHTSLFY
+1020 
-1034 SYSVY
+1034 
-1039 RMPKNRYPHSM
+1039 
-1050 VYSKD
+1050 
-1055 GTYTNNLNVGVMYN
+1055 
-1069 FDGTEQLFDAAKQ
+1069 
-1082 SKFFFEYA
+1082 
-1090 FGPSYTGRTSL
+1090 
-1101 GFRNTRGFDATA
+1101 
-1113 SLGWWFSSAFA
+1113 
-1124 ARSGFHVTNADWASS
+1124 
-1139 SYAGQPTKLLVGT
+1139 
-1152 RGATFDLLI
+1152 
-1161 NPFGF
+1161 
-1166 TNNFNWDQRFG
+1166 
-1177 VNLIGGYELGHAKR
+1177 
-1191 TDPVFVNSYEGNYTG
+1191 
-1206 FRAGAQLWARLSN
+1206 
-1219 GLRFTVEPMFSSIKQ
+1219 
-1234 KGENGINY
+1234 
-1242 DAYALKAGVSL
+1242 
-1253 LLKSKAERNYGE
+1253 
-1265 VAEDSVRNTPL
+1265 
-1276 KGYFAGAGLGWSNTL
+1276 
-1291 WDWRFTGHQHDL
+1291 L

-1516 YVGHSTKLLV
+1516 YAGQPTKLLV
-1526 GTRGAAFDLLV
+1526 GTRGATFDLLV

-1681 NATIFGGYHFNTLHG
+1681 NATIFGGYHFNTLHS

-1759 GDGGTRVAANVGGMF
+1759 GDGGTKLAANVGGMF

-1780 SLGLFYSHTV
+1780 SLALFYSHTV

-1898 TYASYPV
+1898 SYASYPV

-1912 GFMTDLMINP
+1912 GFMADLMINP
-1922 LGFKSNYNWDSAFGL
+1922 LGFKSDYNWDSAFGL

>member
-128 IMSFHLGLGKELS
+128 IMSFRLGLGKELS

-338 GLSLLNTKGFDA
+338 GLPLLNTKGFDA

-399 FNPFGFRRHY
+399 FNPFGFKRHY

-549 FKNVLAFGG
+549 FKNVLMFGG

-736 VALGWWFSSAFAARS
+736 VALGWWFSSAFALRS

-761 SSSYAGQ
+761 SSSYAGHS
-768 PTKLLVGTRGATF
+768 TKLLVGTRGAAF

-925 DLLKNATFFGGY
+925 GLLKNATFFGGY

-949 EWKREKVAAPGYSDP
+949 EWKREKVAAPGY
-964 VDLKYDNYLLSLDY
+964 
-978 QLNLYNLM
+978 
-986 AGYDPARRWNVYL
+986 
-999 SAGPTLL
+999 T
-1006 MGNGGTDFAANVGA
+1006 
-1020 MLTYNLSRHTSLFY
+1020 
-1034 SYSVY
+1034 
-1039 RMPKNRYPHSM
+1039 
-1050 VYSKD
+1050 
-1055 GTYTNNLNVGVMYN
+1055 
-1069 FDGTEQLFDAAKQ
+1069 
-1082 SKFFFEYA
+1082 
-1090 FGPSYTGRTSL
+1090 
-1101 GFRNTRGFDATA
+1101 
-1113 SLGWWFSSAFA
+1113 
-1124 ARSGFHVTNADWASS
+1124 
-1139 SYAGQPTKLLVGT
+1139 
-1152 RGATFDLLI
+1152 
-1161 NPFGF
+1161 
-1166 TNNFNWDQRFG
+1166 
-1177 VNLIGGYELGHAKR
+1177 
-1191 TDPVFVNSYEGNYTG
+1191 
-1206 FRAGAQLWARLSN
+1206 
-1219 GLRFTVEPMFSSIKQ
+1219 
-1234 KGENGINY
+1234 
-1242 DAYALKAGVSL
+1242 
-1253 LLKSKAERNYGE
+1253 
-1265 VAEDSVRNTPL
+1265 
-1276 KGYFAGAGLGWSNTL
+1276 
-1291 WDWRFTGHQHDL
+1291 
-1303 LKNATFFGGYRFN
+1303 
-1316 TLHGVRLQGEW
+1316 
-1327 KREKVAAPGYSDPVD
+1327 DPVD

-1490 LGWWFSSAFALRS
+1490 LGWWFSSAFAARS

-1516 YVGHSTKLLV
+1516 YAGHSTKLLV
-1526 GTRGAAFDLLV
+1526 GTRGATFDLLV

-1759 GDGGTRVAANVGGMF
+1759 GDGGTKVAANVGGMF

-1834 SDDEVRRSPL
+1834 TDDEVRRSPL

-1912 GFMTDLMINP
+1912 GFIADLMINP

-1992 LKNISDN
+1992 LKNINDN

>member
-128 IMSFHLGLGKELS
+128 IMSFRLGLGKELS

-302 LNNDLRYLSDN
+302 FNNDLRYLSDN

-326 YGFGASFMGKTD
+326 YGFGGSFMGKTD

-350 SAAVGWWLAPAVGIR
+350 SAAIGWWLAPAVGIR

-389 GTNGFNFDFL
+389 GTNGFYFDFL
-399 FNPFGFRRHY
+399 FNPFGFKRHY

-549 FKNVLAFGG
+549 FKNVLMFGG

-568 LQGEWMKESLAYYGN
+568 LQGEWLKESLAYYGN

-702 AATQSKFFFEYAFGP
+702 AATQSKFFFEYAFGS

-751 GFHVTNADWA
+751 GFHVANADWA

-925 DLLKNATFFGGY
+925 GLLKNATFFGGY

-949 EWKREKVAAPGYSDP
+949 EWKREKVAAPGY
-964 VDLKYDNYLLSLDY
+964 
-978 QLNLYNLM
+978 
-986 AGYDPARRWNVYL
+986 
-999 SAGPTLL
+999 T
-1006 MGNGGTDFAANVGA
+1006 
-1020 MLTYNLSRHTSLFY
+1020 
-1034 SYSVY
+1034 
-1039 RMPKNRYPHSM
+1039 
-1050 VYSKD
+1050 
-1055 GTYTNNLNVGVMYN
+1055 
-1069 FDGTEQLFDAAKQ
+1069 
-1082 SKFFFEYA
+1082 
-1090 FGPSYTGRTSL
+1090 
-1101 GFRNTRGFDATA
+1101 
-1113 SLGWWFSSAFA
+1113 
-1124 ARSGFHVTNADWASS
+1124 
-1139 SYAGQPTKLLVGT
+1139 
-1152 RGATFDLLI
+1152 
-1161 NPFGF
+1161 
-1166 TNNFNWDQRFG
+1166 
-1177 VNLIGGYELGHAKR
+1177 
-1191 TDPVFVNSYEGNYTG
+1191 
-1206 FRAGAQLWARLSN
+1206 
-1219 GLRFTVEPMFSSIKQ
+1219 
-1234 KGENGINY
+1234 
-1242 DAYALKAGVSL
+1242 
-1253 LLKSKAERNYGE
+1253 
-1265 VAEDSVRNTPL
+1265 
-1276 KGYFAGAGLGWSNTL
+1276 
-1291 WDWRFTGHQHDL
+1291 
-1303 LKNATFFGGYRFN
+1303 
-1316 TLHGVRLQGEW
+1316 
-1327 KREKVAAPGYSDPVD
+1327 DPVD

-1516 YVGHSTKLLV
+1516 YAGHSTKLLV

-1559 YEFGHAKRTVDGFV
+1559 YEFGHAKRTVDGFI

-1759 GDGGTRVAANVGGMF
+1759 GDGGTKVAANVGGMF

-1796 RYPHSMIYSEN
+1796 RYPHSMIYSED

-1912 GFMTDLMINP
+1912 GFIADLMINP

-1992 LKNISDN
+1992 LKNINDN

>member
-128 IMSFHLGLGKELS
+128 IMSFRLGLGKELS

-302 LNNDLRYLSDN
+302 FNNDLRYLSDN

-350 SAAVGWWLAPAVGIR
+350 SAAIGWWLAPAVGIR

-380 SRQPVKYMI
+380 SRQPIKYMI
-389 GTNGFNFDFL
+389 GTNGLNFDFL
-399 FNPFGFRRHY
+399 FNPFGFKRHY

-549 FKNVLAFGG
+549 FKNVLMFGG

-736 VALGWWFSSAFAARS
+736 VALGWWFSSAFALRS

-925 DLLKNATFFGGY
+925 GLLKNATFFGGY

-949 EWKREKVAAPGYSDP
+949 EWKREKVAAPGY
-964 VDLKYDNYLLSLDY
+964 
-978 QLNLYNLM
+978 
-986 AGYDPARRWNVYL
+986 
-999 SAGPTLL
+999 T
-1006 MGNGGTDFAANVGA
+1006 
-1020 MLTYNLSRHTSLFY
+1020 
-1034 SYSVY
+1034 
-1039 RMPKNRYPHSM
+1039 
-1050 VYSKD
+1050 
-1055 GTYTNNLNVGVMYN
+1055 
-1069 FDGTEQLFDAAKQ
+1069 
-1082 SKFFFEYA
+1082 
-1090 FGPSYTGRTSL
+1090 
-1101 GFRNTRGFDATA
+1101 
-1113 SLGWWFSSAFA
+1113 
-1124 ARSGFHVTNADWASS
+1124 
-1139 SYAGQPTKLLVGT
+1139 
-1152 RGATFDLLI
+1152 
-1161 NPFGF
+1161 
-1166 TNNFNWDQRFG
+1166 
-1177 VNLIGGYELGHAKR
+1177 
-1191 TDPVFVNSYEGNYTG
+1191 
-1206 FRAGAQLWARLSN
+1206 
-1219 GLRFTVEPMFSSIKQ
+1219 
-1234 KGENGINY
+1234 
-1242 DAYALKAGVSL
+1242 
-1253 LLKSKAERNYGE
+1253 
-1265 VAEDSVRNTPL
+1265 
-1276 KGYFAGAGLGWSNTL
+1276 
-1291 WDWRFTGHQHDL
+1291 
-1303 LKNATFFGGYRFN
+1303 
-1316 TLHGVRLQGEW
+1316 
-1327 KREKVAAPGYSDPVD
+1327 DPVD

-1516 YVGHSTKLLV
+1516 YAGQPTKLLV
-1526 GTRGAAFDLLV
+1526 GTRGATFDLLI
-1537 NPFGFVREYNWEP
+1537 NPFGFTNNFNWDQ
-1550 RFGVNLLGG
+1550 RFGVNLIGG
-1559 YEFGHAKRTVDGFV
+1559 YELGHAKRTDPVFV

-1579 YSAFRVGAQFWAR
+1579 YTGFRAGAQLWAR

-1681 NATIFGGYHFNTLHG
+1681 NATIFGGYHFNTLHS

-1759 GDGGTRVAANVGGMF
+1759 GDGGTKVAANVGGMF

-1912 GFMTDLMINP
+1912 GFMADLMINP

-1978 DLRLTLEPTYTPLK
+1978 DLRLTLEPIYTPLK